1 MSIMKEI
8 NEYYLGL
15 DMGEGSLGWAVTT
28 PDYHVVKKAGKALWG
43 VRLFESAK
51 TAKER
56 RVFRTGRRR
65 IERRNRRID
74 FLQELFSE
82 AVCEK
87 DPGFYQRLNDSRL
100 WEEDKTE
107 RQINS
112 LFNDVDFTDKSYHK
126 KFPTIYHLRQKLM
139 EDSCEFDV
147 RLVYLAIHHI
157 LKHRGHF
164 LLENFEIRE
173 DGAVGFEEAMADLGN
188 VLGQFLDRSLPV
200 ENNDACKEILK
211 NRKLNKLEKL
221 EQLGKL
227 YDAGGDKSIKEIF
240 RLIVGGTAHLAVIF
254 CDETL
259 KNTERGKIS
268 FEDAQYEEYKN
279 DVQTILDDRFDV
291 VAACETLHNW
301 AILAEL
307 MGNYKYIS
315 DAKVAIFNEHRKDLT
330 VLKRLLKRDSN
341 VYTKMFRMAGK
352 NSYSAYVGLCK
363 IHGKKVPIEKACTQ
377 GDFAGEIKK
386 IIKNFPDSEDKKY
399 ILDKIERNEL
409 LPKAVS
415 KQNGVIPY
423 QLHLVEL
430 NKILSNAERYLP
442 FLKKED
448 EYGTVSDKIRK
459 LFTFRIPYYVGPLNG
474 HSPFAWAVRKDEN
487 GHIYPWNFERKIDI
501 EASAEEFIRR
511 MTNKCTYLVKKDVL
525 PKNSLLYTEF
535 MVLNELN
542 NVRIG
547 SAQEKLPPG
556 MKARVWERLFL
567 KDKKI
572 TAKKMCSYLIREE
585 HISKEEAAQISGI
598 ERDFKASLAP
608 WIDMRKILGDN
619 FTVSDS
625 EKIIKDITLFGAD
638 KKMLRRRLKARFGYL
653 EDCQVKELV
662 RLPYQGWG
670 RLSKEFLTQILPKAE
685 RDSTV
690 LVDQETGEVMN
701 IITALKK
708 TDHNLMELLSGKFGY
723 SAASSEVN
731 TTSVSVCDKAISY
744 KNIQDM
750 HISPAVKRPL
760 WQTLRVI
767 KEIIHIMGKAPS
779 RIFIEMARAEDEKK
793 WKTVSRK
800 DRLLDLY
807 KKCKDEIRNWSAD
820 IKKLG
825 EEIKELSDGQ
835 LRSDKLYLYY
845 TQMGRS
851 MYTGRPICLGSLMA
865 GADYDIDHIYP
876 RSATGDDSLD
886 NRVLVE
892 RTENAKK
899 GDHYPL
905 SIEIQ
910 GGRAVFWKVL
920 LDKGFIS
927 KEKYRRL
934 TRKTLLTDDEKA
946 GFIGRQLVETRQ
958 STKAIAEIL
967 KKAFPETKIIYT
979 KARNVSRFRQYA
991 EFVKVRDMNDY
1002 HHAKDAYLNIV
1013 VGNAFYTK
1021 FTSNPIHFLSEK
1033 NAVYS
1038 LNERTF
1044 YQFPIQRG
1052 STMAWEPGDSGTMAV
1067 VRKWMDKNNILYTRM
1082 PFEEKGGLFDQNI
1095 LKKGKGQ
1102 VSLRA
1107 CGALSDIQKYGGYN
1121 NATASYFMLV
1131 KAEKNG
1137 KTIYLL
1143 ETVPLHLSG
1152 RLESIED
1159 KINFCR
1165 ELWHRDRKDYKNP
1178 VICIPKIY
1186 KQSLFEVDGFRE
1198 HISAKTGNQFVMRNA
1213 EQLCLNAESAQIIK
1227 NVLKFNQRKQVQKEL
1242 KITVHDKITEEN
1254 LINIFE
1260 TFISKIQTS
1269 IYRNKF
1275 EASVGL
1281 MIKGKGTFIELS
1293 MEDKCKC
1300 IGEILHLFQCN
1311 PVLSDLQL
1319 IGGKKAS
1326 GRIYMGKRFDGN
1338 KKVFLVLQSVTGFFE
1353 KKILLAPYEKK

>member
-240 RLIVGGTAHLAVIF
+240 KLIVGGTAHLAVIF

-363 IHGKKVPIEKACTQ
+363 IHGKIVPVEKACTQ
-377 GDFAGEIKK
+377 EDFAGEIKK

-572 TAKKMCSYLIREE
+572 TAKKCVLI
-585 HISKEEAAQISGI
+585 
-598 ERDFKASLAP
+598 
-608 WIDMRKILGDN
+608 
-619 FTVSDS
+619 
-625 EKIIKDITLFGAD
+625 
-638 KKMLRRRLKARFGYL
+638 
-653 EDCQVKELV
+653 
-662 RLPYQGWG
+662 
-670 RLSKEFLTQILPKAE
+670 
-685 RDSTV
+685 
-690 LVDQETGEVMN
+690 
-701 IITALKK
+701 
-708 TDHNLMELLSGKFGY
+708 
-723 SAASSEVN
+723 
-731 TTSVSVCDKAISY
+731 
-744 KNIQDM
+744 
-750 HISPAVKRPL
+750 
-760 WQTLRVI
+760 
-767 KEIIHIMGKAPS
+767 
-779 RIFIEMARAEDEKK
+779 
-793 WKTVSRK
+793 
-800 DRLLDLY
+800 
-807 KKCKDEIRNWSAD
+807 
-820 IKKLG
+820 
-825 EEIKELSDGQ
+825 
-835 LRSDKLYLYY
+835 
-845 TQMGRS
+845 
-851 MYTGRPICLGSLMA
+851 
-865 GADYDIDHIYP
+865 
-876 RSATGDDSLD
+876 
-886 NRVLVE
+886 
-892 RTENAKK
+892 
-899 GDHYPL
+899 
-905 SIEIQ
+905 
-910 GGRAVFWKVL
+910 
-920 LDKGFIS
+920 
-927 KEKYRRL
+927 
-934 TRKTLLTDDEKA
+934 
-946 GFIGRQLVETRQ
+946 
-958 STKAIAEIL
+958 
-967 KKAFPETKIIYT
+967 
-979 KARNVSRFRQYA
+979 
-991 EFVKVRDMNDY
+991 
-1002 HHAKDAYLNIV
+1002 
-1013 VGNAFYTK
+1013 
-1021 FTSNPIHFLSEK
+1021 
-1033 NAVYS
+1033 
-1038 LNERTF
+1038 
-1044 YQFPIQRG
+1044 
-1052 STMAWEPGDSGTMAV
+1052 
-1067 VRKWMDKNNILYTRM
+1067 
-1082 PFEEKGGLFDQNI
+1082 
-1095 LKKGKGQ
+1095 
-1102 VSLRA
+1102 
-1107 CGALSDIQKYGGYN
+1107 
-1121 NATASYFMLV
+1121 
-1131 KAEKNG
+1131 
-1137 KTIYLL
+1137 
-1143 ETVPLHLSG
+1143 
-1152 RLESIED
+1152 
-1159 KINFCR
+1159 
-1165 ELWHRDRKDYKNP
+1165 
-1178 VICIPKIY
+1178 
-1186 KQSLFEVDGFRE
+1186 
-1198 HISAKTGNQFVMRNA
+1198 
-1213 EQLCLNAESAQIIK
+1213 
-1227 NVLKFNQRKQVQKEL
+1227 
-1242 KITVHDKITEEN
+1242 
-1254 LINIFE
+1254 
-1260 TFISKIQTS
+1260 
-1269 IYRNKF
+1269 
-1275 EASVGL
+1275 
-1281 MIKGKGTFIELS
+1281 
-1293 MEDKCKC
+1293 
-1300 IGEILHLFQCN
+1300 
-1311 PVLSDLQL
+1311 
-1319 IGGKKAS
+1319 
-1326 GRIYMGKRFDGN
+1326 
-1338 KKVFLVLQSVTGFFE
+1338 
-1353 KKILLAPYEKK
+1353 

>member
-487 GHIYPWNFERKIDI
+487 GHIYPWNFEREIDI

-572 TAKKMCSYLIREE
+572 TAKKCVLI
-585 HISKEEAAQISGI
+585 
-598 ERDFKASLAP
+598 
-608 WIDMRKILGDN
+608 
-619 FTVSDS
+619 
-625 EKIIKDITLFGAD
+625 
-638 KKMLRRRLKARFGYL
+638 
-653 EDCQVKELV
+653 
-662 RLPYQGWG
+662 
-670 RLSKEFLTQILPKAE
+670 
-685 RDSTV
+685 
-690 LVDQETGEVMN
+690 
-701 IITALKK
+701 
-708 TDHNLMELLSGKFGY
+708 
-723 SAASSEVN
+723 
-731 TTSVSVCDKAISY
+731 
-744 KNIQDM
+744 
-750 HISPAVKRPL
+750 
-760 WQTLRVI
+760 
-767 KEIIHIMGKAPS
+767 
-779 RIFIEMARAEDEKK
+779 
-793 WKTVSRK
+793 
-800 DRLLDLY
+800 
-807 KKCKDEIRNWSAD
+807 
-820 IKKLG
+820 
-825 EEIKELSDGQ
+825 
-835 LRSDKLYLYY
+835 
-845 TQMGRS
+845 
-851 MYTGRPICLGSLMA
+851 
-865 GADYDIDHIYP
+865 
-876 RSATGDDSLD
+876 
-886 NRVLVE
+886 
-892 RTENAKK
+892 
-899 GDHYPL
+899 
-905 SIEIQ
+905 
-910 GGRAVFWKVL
+910 
-920 LDKGFIS
+920 
-927 KEKYRRL
+927 
-934 TRKTLLTDDEKA
+934 
-946 GFIGRQLVETRQ
+946 
-958 STKAIAEIL
+958 
-967 KKAFPETKIIYT
+967 
-979 KARNVSRFRQYA
+979 
-991 EFVKVRDMNDY
+991 
-1002 HHAKDAYLNIV
+1002 
-1013 VGNAFYTK
+1013 
-1021 FTSNPIHFLSEK
+1021 
-1033 NAVYS
+1033 
-1038 LNERTF
+1038 
-1044 YQFPIQRG
+1044 
-1052 STMAWEPGDSGTMAV
+1052 
-1067 VRKWMDKNNILYTRM
+1067 
-1082 PFEEKGGLFDQNI
+1082 
-1095 LKKGKGQ
+1095 
-1102 VSLRA
+1102 
-1107 CGALSDIQKYGGYN
+1107 
-1121 NATASYFMLV
+1121 
-1131 KAEKNG
+1131 
-1137 KTIYLL
+1137 
-1143 ETVPLHLSG
+1143 
-1152 RLESIED
+1152 
-1159 KINFCR
+1159 
-1165 ELWHRDRKDYKNP
+1165 
-1178 VICIPKIY
+1178 
-1186 KQSLFEVDGFRE
+1186 
-1198 HISAKTGNQFVMRNA
+1198 
-1213 EQLCLNAESAQIIK
+1213 
-1227 NVLKFNQRKQVQKEL
+1227 
-1242 KITVHDKITEEN
+1242 
-1254 LINIFE
+1254 
-1260 TFISKIQTS
+1260 
-1269 IYRNKF
+1269 
-1275 EASVGL
+1275 
-1281 MIKGKGTFIELS
+1281 
-1293 MEDKCKC
+1293 
-1300 IGEILHLFQCN
+1300 
-1311 PVLSDLQL
+1311 
-1319 IGGKKAS
+1319 
-1326 GRIYMGKRFDGN
+1326 
-1338 KKVFLVLQSVTGFFE
+1338 
-1353 KKILLAPYEKK
+1353 

>member
-240 RLIVGGTAHLAVIF
+240 KLIVGGTAHLAVIF

-291 VAACETLHNW
+291 VPACETLHNW

-377 GDFAGEIKK
+377 EDFAGEIKK

-572 TAKKMCSYLIREE
+572 TAKKCVLI
-585 HISKEEAAQISGI
+585 
-598 ERDFKASLAP
+598 
-608 WIDMRKILGDN
+608 
-619 FTVSDS
+619 
-625 EKIIKDITLFGAD
+625 
-638 KKMLRRRLKARFGYL
+638 
-653 EDCQVKELV
+653 
-662 RLPYQGWG
+662 
-670 RLSKEFLTQILPKAE
+670 
-685 RDSTV
+685 
-690 LVDQETGEVMN
+690 
-701 IITALKK
+701 
-708 TDHNLMELLSGKFGY
+708 
-723 SAASSEVN
+723 
-731 TTSVSVCDKAISY
+731 
-744 KNIQDM
+744 
-750 HISPAVKRPL
+750 
-760 WQTLRVI
+760 
-767 KEIIHIMGKAPS
+767 
-779 RIFIEMARAEDEKK
+779 
-793 WKTVSRK
+793 
-800 DRLLDLY
+800 
-807 KKCKDEIRNWSAD
+807 
-820 IKKLG
+820 
-825 EEIKELSDGQ
+825 
-835 LRSDKLYLYY
+835 
-845 TQMGRS
+845 
-851 MYTGRPICLGSLMA
+851 
-865 GADYDIDHIYP
+865 
-876 RSATGDDSLD
+876 
-886 NRVLVE
+886 
-892 RTENAKK
+892 
-899 GDHYPL
+899 
-905 SIEIQ
+905 
-910 GGRAVFWKVL
+910 
-920 LDKGFIS
+920 
-927 KEKYRRL
+927 
-934 TRKTLLTDDEKA
+934 
-946 GFIGRQLVETRQ
+946 
-958 STKAIAEIL
+958 
-967 KKAFPETKIIYT
+967 
-979 KARNVSRFRQYA
+979 
-991 EFVKVRDMNDY
+991 
-1002 HHAKDAYLNIV
+1002 
-1013 VGNAFYTK
+1013 
-1021 FTSNPIHFLSEK
+1021 
-1033 NAVYS
+1033 
-1038 LNERTF
+1038 
-1044 YQFPIQRG
+1044 
-1052 STMAWEPGDSGTMAV
+1052 
-1067 VRKWMDKNNILYTRM
+1067 
-1082 PFEEKGGLFDQNI
+1082 
-1095 LKKGKGQ
+1095 
-1102 VSLRA
+1102 
-1107 CGALSDIQKYGGYN
+1107 
-1121 NATASYFMLV
+1121 
-1131 KAEKNG
+1131 
-1137 KTIYLL
+1137 
-1143 ETVPLHLSG
+1143 
-1152 RLESIED
+1152 
-1159 KINFCR
+1159 
-1165 ELWHRDRKDYKNP
+1165 
-1178 VICIPKIY
+1178 
-1186 KQSLFEVDGFRE
+1186 
-1198 HISAKTGNQFVMRNA
+1198 
-1213 EQLCLNAESAQIIK
+1213 
-1227 NVLKFNQRKQVQKEL
+1227 
-1242 KITVHDKITEEN
+1242 
-1254 LINIFE
+1254 
-1260 TFISKIQTS
+1260 
-1269 IYRNKF
+1269 
-1275 EASVGL
+1275 
-1281 MIKGKGTFIELS
+1281 
-1293 MEDKCKC
+1293 
-1300 IGEILHLFQCN
+1300 
-1311 PVLSDLQL
+1311 
-1319 IGGKKAS
+1319 
-1326 GRIYMGKRFDGN
+1326 
-1338 KKVFLVLQSVTGFFE
+1338 
-1353 KKILLAPYEKK
+1353 

>member
-43 VRLFESAK
+43 VRLFELAK

-65 IERRNRRID
+65 IERRNQRID

-139 EDSCEFDV
+139 DDSCEFDV

-459 LFTFRIPYYVGPLNG
+459 LFTFRIPYYVGPLNE

-572 TAKKMCSYLIREE
+572 TAKKCVLI
-585 HISKEEAAQISGI
+585 
-598 ERDFKASLAP
+598 
-608 WIDMRKILGDN
+608 
-619 FTVSDS
+619 
-625 EKIIKDITLFGAD
+625 
-638 KKMLRRRLKARFGYL
+638 
-653 EDCQVKELV
+653 
-662 RLPYQGWG
+662 
-670 RLSKEFLTQILPKAE
+670 
-685 RDSTV
+685 
-690 LVDQETGEVMN
+690 
-701 IITALKK
+701 
-708 TDHNLMELLSGKFGY
+708 
-723 SAASSEVN
+723 
-731 TTSVSVCDKAISY
+731 
-744 KNIQDM
+744 
-750 HISPAVKRPL
+750 
-760 WQTLRVI
+760 
-767 KEIIHIMGKAPS
+767 
-779 RIFIEMARAEDEKK
+779 
-793 WKTVSRK
+793 
-800 DRLLDLY
+800 
-807 KKCKDEIRNWSAD
+807 
-820 IKKLG
+820 
-825 EEIKELSDGQ
+825 
-835 LRSDKLYLYY
+835 
-845 TQMGRS
+845 
-851 MYTGRPICLGSLMA
+851 
-865 GADYDIDHIYP
+865 
-876 RSATGDDSLD
+876 
-886 NRVLVE
+886 
-892 RTENAKK
+892 
-899 GDHYPL
+899 
-905 SIEIQ
+905 
-910 GGRAVFWKVL
+910 
-920 LDKGFIS
+920 
-927 KEKYRRL
+927 
-934 TRKTLLTDDEKA
+934 
-946 GFIGRQLVETRQ
+946 
-958 STKAIAEIL
+958 
-967 KKAFPETKIIYT
+967 
-979 KARNVSRFRQYA
+979 
-991 EFVKVRDMNDY
+991 
-1002 HHAKDAYLNIV
+1002 
-1013 VGNAFYTK
+1013 
-1021 FTSNPIHFLSEK
+1021 
-1033 NAVYS
+1033 
-1038 LNERTF
+1038 
-1044 YQFPIQRG
+1044 
-1052 STMAWEPGDSGTMAV
+1052 
-1067 VRKWMDKNNILYTRM
+1067 
-1082 PFEEKGGLFDQNI
+1082 
-1095 LKKGKGQ
+1095 
-1102 VSLRA
+1102 
-1107 CGALSDIQKYGGYN
+1107 
-1121 NATASYFMLV
+1121 
-1131 KAEKNG
+1131 
-1137 KTIYLL
+1137 
-1143 ETVPLHLSG
+1143 
-1152 RLESIED
+1152 
-1159 KINFCR
+1159 
-1165 ELWHRDRKDYKNP
+1165 
-1178 VICIPKIY
+1178 
-1186 KQSLFEVDGFRE
+1186 
-1198 HISAKTGNQFVMRNA
+1198 
-1213 EQLCLNAESAQIIK
+1213 
-1227 NVLKFNQRKQVQKEL
+1227 
-1242 KITVHDKITEEN
+1242 
-1254 LINIFE
+1254 
-1260 TFISKIQTS
+1260 
-1269 IYRNKF
+1269 
-1275 EASVGL
+1275 
-1281 MIKGKGTFIELS
+1281 
-1293 MEDKCKC
+1293 
-1300 IGEILHLFQCN
+1300 
-1311 PVLSDLQL
+1311 
-1319 IGGKKAS
+1319 
-1326 GRIYMGKRFDGN
+1326 
-1338 KKVFLVLQSVTGFFE
+1338 
-1353 KKILLAPYEKK
+1353 

>member
-43 VRLFESAK
+43 VRLFESDK

-227 YDAGGDKSIKEIF
+227 YDAGVDKSIKEIF

-341 VYTKMFRMAGK
+341 MYTKMFRMAGK

-547 SAQEKLPPG
+547 SAQEKLSPG

-572 TAKKMCSYLIREE
+572 TAKKCVLI
-585 HISKEEAAQISGI
+585 
-598 ERDFKASLAP
+598 
-608 WIDMRKILGDN
+608 
-619 FTVSDS
+619 
-625 EKIIKDITLFGAD
+625 
-638 KKMLRRRLKARFGYL
+638 
-653 EDCQVKELV
+653 
-662 RLPYQGWG
+662 
-670 RLSKEFLTQILPKAE
+670 
-685 RDSTV
+685 
-690 LVDQETGEVMN
+690 
-701 IITALKK
+701 
-708 TDHNLMELLSGKFGY
+708 
-723 SAASSEVN
+723 
-731 TTSVSVCDKAISY
+731 
-744 KNIQDM
+744 
-750 HISPAVKRPL
+750 
-760 WQTLRVI
+760 
-767 KEIIHIMGKAPS
+767 
-779 RIFIEMARAEDEKK
+779 
-793 WKTVSRK
+793 
-800 DRLLDLY
+800 
-807 KKCKDEIRNWSAD
+807 
-820 IKKLG
+820 
-825 EEIKELSDGQ
+825 
-835 LRSDKLYLYY
+835 
-845 TQMGRS
+845 
-851 MYTGRPICLGSLMA
+851 
-865 GADYDIDHIYP
+865 
-876 RSATGDDSLD
+876 
-886 NRVLVE
+886 
-892 RTENAKK
+892 
-899 GDHYPL
+899 
-905 SIEIQ
+905 
-910 GGRAVFWKVL
+910 
-920 LDKGFIS
+920 
-927 KEKYRRL
+927 
-934 TRKTLLTDDEKA
+934 
-946 GFIGRQLVETRQ
+946 
-958 STKAIAEIL
+958 
-967 KKAFPETKIIYT
+967 
-979 KARNVSRFRQYA
+979 
-991 EFVKVRDMNDY
+991 
-1002 HHAKDAYLNIV
+1002 
-1013 VGNAFYTK
+1013 
-1021 FTSNPIHFLSEK
+1021 
-1033 NAVYS
+1033 
-1038 LNERTF
+1038 
-1044 YQFPIQRG
+1044 
-1052 STMAWEPGDSGTMAV
+1052 
-1067 VRKWMDKNNILYTRM
+1067 
-1082 PFEEKGGLFDQNI
+1082 
-1095 LKKGKGQ
+1095 
-1102 VSLRA
+1102 
-1107 CGALSDIQKYGGYN
+1107 
-1121 NATASYFMLV
+1121 
-1131 KAEKNG
+1131 
-1137 KTIYLL
+1137 
-1143 ETVPLHLSG
+1143 
-1152 RLESIED
+1152 
-1159 KINFCR
+1159 
-1165 ELWHRDRKDYKNP
+1165 
-1178 VICIPKIY
+1178 
-1186 KQSLFEVDGFRE
+1186 
-1198 HISAKTGNQFVMRNA
+1198 
-1213 EQLCLNAESAQIIK
+1213 
-1227 NVLKFNQRKQVQKEL
+1227 
-1242 KITVHDKITEEN
+1242 
-1254 LINIFE
+1254 
-1260 TFISKIQTS
+1260 
-1269 IYRNKF
+1269 
-1275 EASVGL
+1275 
-1281 MIKGKGTFIELS
+1281 
-1293 MEDKCKC
+1293 
-1300 IGEILHLFQCN
+1300 
-1311 PVLSDLQL
+1311 
-1319 IGGKKAS
+1319 
-1326 GRIYMGKRFDGN
+1326 
-1338 KKVFLVLQSVTGFFE
+1338 
-1353 KKILLAPYEKK
+1353 

>member
-43 VRLFESAK
+43 VRLFELAK

-65 IERRNRRID
+65 IERRNQRID

-139 EDSCEFDV
+139 DDSCEFDV

-474 HSPFAWAVRKDEN
+474 HSPFAWAVRKDGN

-511 MTNKCTYLVKKDVL
+511 MTNKCTYFVKKDVL

-572 TAKKMCSYLIREE
+572 TAKKCVLI
-585 HISKEEAAQISGI
+585 
-598 ERDFKASLAP
+598 
-608 WIDMRKILGDN
+608 
-619 FTVSDS
+619 
-625 EKIIKDITLFGAD
+625 
-638 KKMLRRRLKARFGYL
+638 
-653 EDCQVKELV
+653 
-662 RLPYQGWG
+662 
-670 RLSKEFLTQILPKAE
+670 
-685 RDSTV
+685 
-690 LVDQETGEVMN
+690 
-701 IITALKK
+701 
-708 TDHNLMELLSGKFGY
+708 
-723 SAASSEVN
+723 
-731 TTSVSVCDKAISY
+731 
-744 KNIQDM
+744 
-750 HISPAVKRPL
+750 
-760 WQTLRVI
+760 
-767 KEIIHIMGKAPS
+767 
-779 RIFIEMARAEDEKK
+779 
-793 WKTVSRK
+793 
-800 DRLLDLY
+800 
-807 KKCKDEIRNWSAD
+807 
-820 IKKLG
+820 
-825 EEIKELSDGQ
+825 
-835 LRSDKLYLYY
+835 
-845 TQMGRS
+845 
-851 MYTGRPICLGSLMA
+851 
-865 GADYDIDHIYP
+865 
-876 RSATGDDSLD
+876 
-886 NRVLVE
+886 
-892 RTENAKK
+892 
-899 GDHYPL
+899 
-905 SIEIQ
+905 
-910 GGRAVFWKVL
+910 
-920 LDKGFIS
+920 
-927 KEKYRRL
+927 
-934 TRKTLLTDDEKA
+934 
-946 GFIGRQLVETRQ
+946 
-958 STKAIAEIL
+958 
-967 KKAFPETKIIYT
+967 
-979 KARNVSRFRQYA
+979 
-991 EFVKVRDMNDY
+991 
-1002 HHAKDAYLNIV
+1002 
-1013 VGNAFYTK
+1013 
-1021 FTSNPIHFLSEK
+1021 
-1033 NAVYS
+1033 
-1038 LNERTF
+1038 
-1044 YQFPIQRG
+1044 
-1052 STMAWEPGDSGTMAV
+1052 
-1067 VRKWMDKNNILYTRM
+1067 
-1082 PFEEKGGLFDQNI
+1082 
-1095 LKKGKGQ
+1095 
-1102 VSLRA
+1102 
-1107 CGALSDIQKYGGYN
+1107 
-1121 NATASYFMLV
+1121 
-1131 KAEKNG
+1131 
-1137 KTIYLL
+1137 
-1143 ETVPLHLSG
+1143 
-1152 RLESIED
+1152 
-1159 KINFCR
+1159 
-1165 ELWHRDRKDYKNP
+1165 
-1178 VICIPKIY
+1178 
-1186 KQSLFEVDGFRE
+1186 
-1198 HISAKTGNQFVMRNA
+1198 
-1213 EQLCLNAESAQIIK
+1213 
-1227 NVLKFNQRKQVQKEL
+1227 
-1242 KITVHDKITEEN
+1242 
-1254 LINIFE
+1254 
-1260 TFISKIQTS
+1260 
-1269 IYRNKF
+1269 
-1275 EASVGL
+1275 
-1281 MIKGKGTFIELS
+1281 
-1293 MEDKCKC
+1293 
-1300 IGEILHLFQCN
+1300 
-1311 PVLSDLQL
+1311 
-1319 IGGKKAS
+1319 
-1326 GRIYMGKRFDGN
+1326 
-1338 KKVFLVLQSVTGFFE
+1338 
-1353 KKILLAPYEKK
+1353 

>member
-1 MSIMKEI
+1 MKEI

-638 KKMLRRRLKARFGYL
+638 KKMLRRRLKARFG
-653 EDCQVKELV
+653 
-662 RLPYQGWG
+662 
-670 RLSKEFLTQILPKAE
+670 
-685 RDSTV
+685 
-690 LVDQETGEVMN
+690 
-701 IITALKK
+701 
-708 TDHNLMELLSGKFGY
+708 
-723 SAASSEVN
+723 
-731 TTSVSVCDKAISY
+731 
-744 KNIQDM
+744 
-750 HISPAVKRPL
+750 
-760 WQTLRVI
+760 
-767 KEIIHIMGKAPS
+767 
-779 RIFIEMARAEDEKK
+779 
-793 WKTVSRK
+793 
-800 DRLLDLY
+800 
-807 KKCKDEIRNWSAD
+807 
-820 IKKLG
+820 
-825 EEIKELSDGQ
+825 
-835 LRSDKLYLYY
+835 
-845 TQMGRS
+845 
-851 MYTGRPICLGSLMA
+851 
-865 GADYDIDHIYP
+865 
-876 RSATGDDSLD
+876 
-886 NRVLVE
+886 
-892 RTENAKK
+892 
-899 GDHYPL
+899 
-905 SIEIQ
+905 
-910 GGRAVFWKVL
+910 
-920 LDKGFIS
+920 
-927 KEKYRRL
+927 
-934 TRKTLLTDDEKA
+934 
-946 GFIGRQLVETRQ
+946 
-958 STKAIAEIL
+958 
-967 KKAFPETKIIYT
+967 
-979 KARNVSRFRQYA
+979 
-991 EFVKVRDMNDY
+991 
-1002 HHAKDAYLNIV
+1002 
-1013 VGNAFYTK
+1013 
-1021 FTSNPIHFLSEK
+1021 
-1033 NAVYS
+1033 
-1038 LNERTF
+1038 
-1044 YQFPIQRG
+1044 
-1052 STMAWEPGDSGTMAV
+1052 
-1067 VRKWMDKNNILYTRM
+1067 
-1082 PFEEKGGLFDQNI
+1082 
-1095 LKKGKGQ
+1095 
-1102 VSLRA
+1102 
-1107 CGALSDIQKYGGYN
+1107 
-1121 NATASYFMLV
+1121 
-1131 KAEKNG
+1131 
-1137 KTIYLL
+1137 
-1143 ETVPLHLSG
+1143 
-1152 RLESIED
+1152 
-1159 KINFCR
+1159 
-1165 ELWHRDRKDYKNP
+1165 
-1178 VICIPKIY
+1178 
-1186 KQSLFEVDGFRE
+1186 
-1198 HISAKTGNQFVMRNA
+1198 
-1213 EQLCLNAESAQIIK
+1213 
-1227 NVLKFNQRKQVQKEL
+1227 
-1242 KITVHDKITEEN
+1242 
-1254 LINIFE
+1254 
-1260 TFISKIQTS
+1260 
-1269 IYRNKF
+1269 
-1275 EASVGL
+1275 
-1281 MIKGKGTFIELS
+1281 
-1293 MEDKCKC
+1293 
-1300 IGEILHLFQCN
+1300 
-1311 PVLSDLQL
+1311 
-1319 IGGKKAS
+1319 
-1326 GRIYMGKRFDGN
+1326 
-1338 KKVFLVLQSVTGFFE
+1338 
-1353 KKILLAPYEKK
+1353 

>member
-1 MSIMKEI
+1 MKEI

-43 VRLFESAK
+43 VRLFELAK

-65 IERRNRRID
+65 IERRNQRID

-139 EDSCEFDV
+139 DDSCEFDV

-279 DVQTILDDRFDV
+279 DVQTVLDDRFDV

-363 IHGKKVPIEKACTQ
+363 IHGKKVPIEKVCTQ

-415 KQNGVIPY
+415 KQNSVIPY

-430 NKILSNAERYLP
+430 NKILLNAERYLP

-723 SAASSEVN
+723 SAALSEVN

-750 HISPAVKRPL
+750 RISPAVKRPL

-793 WKTVSRK
+793 WKTVPRK

-851 MYTGRPICLGSLMA
+851 MYTGKPICLGSLMA

-892 RTENAKK
+892 KTENAKK

-905 SIEIQ
+905 SVEIQ
-910 GGRAVFWKVL
+910 RERADFWKIL
-920 LDKGFIS
+920 LDKGLIS
-927 KEKYRRL
+927 AEKYHRL

-958 STKAIAEIL
+958 STKAVAEIL

-1021 FTSNPIHFLSEK
+1021 FTSNPVHFLSEK

-1038 LNERTF
+1038 LNEKAF
-1044 YQFPIQRG
+1044 YQFLIQRG
-1052 STMAWEPGDSGTMAV
+1052 STTAWEPGDSGTIAV

-1095 LKKGKGQ
+1095 RKKGKGQ
-1102 VSLRA
+1102 VSIKA
-1107 CGALSDIQKYGGYN
+1107 QGALSDIQKYGGYN
-1121 NATASYFMLV
+1121 KATASYFMLV
-1131 KAEKNG
+1131 KAEENG
-1137 KTIYLL
+1137 KRIYLL
-1143 ETVPLHLSG
+1143 ETVPLNLSG
-1152 RLESIED
+1152 KLESIED
-1159 KINFCR
+1159 KTDFCR
-1165 ELWHRDRKDYKNP
+1165 ELWHKEGKSYKNP

-1213 EQLCLNAESAQIIK
+1213 EQLCLNVESAQIIK
-1227 NVLKFNQRKQVQKEL
+1227 NILKFNQRKQVQKDL
-1242 KITVHDKITEEN
+1242 KVTVHDKITEEN

-1269 IYRNKF
+1269 VYRNKF
-1275 EASVGL
+1275 EASVNL
-1281 MIKGKGTFIELS
+1281 MIKEKDTFIELP

-1311 PVLSDLQL
+1311 TVLSDLQL

-1326 GRIYMGKRFDGN
+1326 GKIYMGKRFDAN

>member
-1 MSIMKEI
+1 MKEI

-43 VRLFESAK
+43 VRLFELAK

-65 IERRNRRID
+65 IERRNQRID

-139 EDSCEFDV
+139 DDSCEFDV

-572 TAKKMCSYLIREE
+572 TAKKCVLI
-585 HISKEEAAQISGI
+585 
-598 ERDFKASLAP
+598 
-608 WIDMRKILGDN
+608 
-619 FTVSDS
+619 
-625 EKIIKDITLFGAD
+625 
-638 KKMLRRRLKARFGYL
+638 
-653 EDCQVKELV
+653 
-662 RLPYQGWG
+662 
-670 RLSKEFLTQILPKAE
+670 
-685 RDSTV
+685 
-690 LVDQETGEVMN
+690 
-701 IITALKK
+701 
-708 TDHNLMELLSGKFGY
+708 
-723 SAASSEVN
+723 
-731 TTSVSVCDKAISY
+731 
-744 KNIQDM
+744 
-750 HISPAVKRPL
+750 
-760 WQTLRVI
+760 
-767 KEIIHIMGKAPS
+767 
-779 RIFIEMARAEDEKK
+779 
-793 WKTVSRK
+793 
-800 DRLLDLY
+800 
-807 KKCKDEIRNWSAD
+807 
-820 IKKLG
+820 
-825 EEIKELSDGQ
+825 
-835 LRSDKLYLYY
+835 
-845 TQMGRS
+845 
-851 MYTGRPICLGSLMA
+851 
-865 GADYDIDHIYP
+865 
-876 RSATGDDSLD
+876 
-886 NRVLVE
+886 
-892 RTENAKK
+892 
-899 GDHYPL
+899 
-905 SIEIQ
+905 
-910 GGRAVFWKVL
+910 
-920 LDKGFIS
+920 
-927 KEKYRRL
+927 
-934 TRKTLLTDDEKA
+934 
-946 GFIGRQLVETRQ
+946 
-958 STKAIAEIL
+958 
-967 KKAFPETKIIYT
+967 
-979 KARNVSRFRQYA
+979 
-991 EFVKVRDMNDY
+991 
-1002 HHAKDAYLNIV
+1002 
-1013 VGNAFYTK
+1013 
-1021 FTSNPIHFLSEK
+1021 
-1033 NAVYS
+1033 
-1038 LNERTF
+1038 
-1044 YQFPIQRG
+1044 
-1052 STMAWEPGDSGTMAV
+1052 
-1067 VRKWMDKNNILYTRM
+1067 
-1082 PFEEKGGLFDQNI
+1082 
-1095 LKKGKGQ
+1095 
-1102 VSLRA
+1102 
-1107 CGALSDIQKYGGYN
+1107 
-1121 NATASYFMLV
+1121 
-1131 KAEKNG
+1131 
-1137 KTIYLL
+1137 
-1143 ETVPLHLSG
+1143 
-1152 RLESIED
+1152 
-1159 KINFCR
+1159 
-1165 ELWHRDRKDYKNP
+1165 
-1178 VICIPKIY
+1178 
-1186 KQSLFEVDGFRE
+1186 
-1198 HISAKTGNQFVMRNA
+1198 
-1213 EQLCLNAESAQIIK
+1213 
-1227 NVLKFNQRKQVQKEL
+1227 
-1242 KITVHDKITEEN
+1242 
-1254 LINIFE
+1254 
-1260 TFISKIQTS
+1260 
-1269 IYRNKF
+1269 
-1275 EASVGL
+1275 
-1281 MIKGKGTFIELS
+1281 
-1293 MEDKCKC
+1293 
-1300 IGEILHLFQCN
+1300 
-1311 PVLSDLQL
+1311 
-1319 IGGKKAS
+1319 
-1326 GRIYMGKRFDGN
+1326 
-1338 KKVFLVLQSVTGFFE
+1338 
-1353 KKILLAPYEKK
+1353 

>member
-65 IERRNRRID
+65 IERRNQRID

-139 EDSCEFDV
+139 DDSCEFDV

-307 MGNYKYIS
+307 MGNYKYMS

-501 EASAEEFIRR
+501 EASAEEFICR

-572 TAKKMCSYLIREE
+572 TAKKCVLI
-585 HISKEEAAQISGI
+585 
-598 ERDFKASLAP
+598 
-608 WIDMRKILGDN
+608 
-619 FTVSDS
+619 
-625 EKIIKDITLFGAD
+625 
-638 KKMLRRRLKARFGYL
+638 
-653 EDCQVKELV
+653 
-662 RLPYQGWG
+662 
-670 RLSKEFLTQILPKAE
+670 
-685 RDSTV
+685 
-690 LVDQETGEVMN
+690 
-701 IITALKK
+701 
-708 TDHNLMELLSGKFGY
+708 
-723 SAASSEVN
+723 
-731 TTSVSVCDKAISY
+731 
-744 KNIQDM
+744 
-750 HISPAVKRPL
+750 
-760 WQTLRVI
+760 
-767 KEIIHIMGKAPS
+767 
-779 RIFIEMARAEDEKK
+779 
-793 WKTVSRK
+793 
-800 DRLLDLY
+800 
-807 KKCKDEIRNWSAD
+807 
-820 IKKLG
+820 
-825 EEIKELSDGQ
+825 
-835 LRSDKLYLYY
+835 
-845 TQMGRS
+845 
-851 MYTGRPICLGSLMA
+851 
-865 GADYDIDHIYP
+865 
-876 RSATGDDSLD
+876 
-886 NRVLVE
+886 
-892 RTENAKK
+892 
-899 GDHYPL
+899 
-905 SIEIQ
+905 
-910 GGRAVFWKVL
+910 
-920 LDKGFIS
+920 
-927 KEKYRRL
+927 
-934 TRKTLLTDDEKA
+934 
-946 GFIGRQLVETRQ
+946 
-958 STKAIAEIL
+958 
-967 KKAFPETKIIYT
+967 
-979 KARNVSRFRQYA
+979 
-991 EFVKVRDMNDY
+991 
-1002 HHAKDAYLNIV
+1002 
-1013 VGNAFYTK
+1013 
-1021 FTSNPIHFLSEK
+1021 
-1033 NAVYS
+1033 
-1038 LNERTF
+1038 
-1044 YQFPIQRG
+1044 
-1052 STMAWEPGDSGTMAV
+1052 
-1067 VRKWMDKNNILYTRM
+1067 
-1082 PFEEKGGLFDQNI
+1082 
-1095 LKKGKGQ
+1095 
-1102 VSLRA
+1102 
-1107 CGALSDIQKYGGYN
+1107 
-1121 NATASYFMLV
+1121 
-1131 KAEKNG
+1131 
-1137 KTIYLL
+1137 
-1143 ETVPLHLSG
+1143 
-1152 RLESIED
+1152 
-1159 KINFCR
+1159 
-1165 ELWHRDRKDYKNP
+1165 
-1178 VICIPKIY
+1178 
-1186 KQSLFEVDGFRE
+1186 
-1198 HISAKTGNQFVMRNA
+1198 
-1213 EQLCLNAESAQIIK
+1213 
-1227 NVLKFNQRKQVQKEL
+1227 
-1242 KITVHDKITEEN
+1242 
-1254 LINIFE
+1254 
-1260 TFISKIQTS
+1260 
-1269 IYRNKF
+1269 
-1275 EASVGL
+1275 
-1281 MIKGKGTFIELS
+1281 
-1293 MEDKCKC
+1293 
-1300 IGEILHLFQCN
+1300 
-1311 PVLSDLQL
+1311 
-1319 IGGKKAS
+1319 
-1326 GRIYMGKRFDGN
+1326 
-1338 KKVFLVLQSVTGFFE
+1338 
-1353 KKILLAPYEKK
+1353 

>member
-1 MSIMKEI
+1 MKEI

-43 VRLFESAK
+43 VRLFELAK

-65 IERRNRRID
+65 IERRNQRID

-139 EDSCEFDV
+139 DDSCEFDV

-200 ENNDACKEILK
+200 GNNDACKEILK

-501 EASAEEFIRR
+501 EASAEKFISR

-556 MKARVWERLFL
+556 MKDRVWENLFL

-572 TAKKMCSYLIREE
+572 TAKKLCSYLIREE
-585 HISKEEAAQISGI
+585 HIPKEEAAQISGI

-608 WIDMRKILGDN
+608 WIDMRKILGNN
-619 FTVSDS
+619 FIISDS

-638 KKMLRRRLKARFGYL
+638 KKCCVAGLKRG
-653 EDCQVKELV
+653 
-662 RLPYQGWG
+662 
-670 RLSKEFLTQILPKAE
+670 
-685 RDSTV
+685 
-690 LVDQETGEVMN
+690 
-701 IITALKK
+701 
-708 TDHNLMELLSGKFGY
+708 
-723 SAASSEVN
+723 
-731 TTSVSVCDKAISY
+731 
-744 KNIQDM
+744 
-750 HISPAVKRPL
+750 
-760 WQTLRVI
+760 
-767 KEIIHIMGKAPS
+767 
-779 RIFIEMARAEDEKK
+779 
-793 WKTVSRK
+793 
-800 DRLLDLY
+800 LD
-807 KKCKDEIRNWSAD
+807 I
-820 IKKLG
+820 
-825 EEIKELSDGQ
+825 
-835 LRSDKLYLYY
+835 
-845 TQMGRS
+845 
-851 MYTGRPICLGSLMA
+851 
-865 GADYDIDHIYP
+865 
-876 RSATGDDSLD
+876 
-886 NRVLVE
+886 
-892 RTENAKK
+892 
-899 GDHYPL
+899 
-905 SIEIQ
+905 
-910 GGRAVFWKVL
+910 
-920 LDKGFIS
+920 
-927 KEKYRRL
+927 
-934 TRKTLLTDDEKA
+934 
-946 GFIGRQLVETRQ
+946 
-958 STKAIAEIL
+958 
-967 KKAFPETKIIYT
+967 
-979 KARNVSRFRQYA
+979 
-991 EFVKVRDMNDY
+991 
-1002 HHAKDAYLNIV
+1002 
-1013 VGNAFYTK
+1013 
-1021 FTSNPIHFLSEK
+1021 
-1033 NAVYS
+1033 
-1038 LNERTF
+1038 
-1044 YQFPIQRG
+1044 
-1052 STMAWEPGDSGTMAV
+1052 
-1067 VRKWMDKNNILYTRM
+1067 
-1082 PFEEKGGLFDQNI
+1082 
-1095 LKKGKGQ
+1095 
-1102 VSLRA
+1102 
-1107 CGALSDIQKYGGYN
+1107 
-1121 NATASYFMLV
+1121 
-1131 KAEKNG
+1131 
-1137 KTIYLL
+1137 
-1143 ETVPLHLSG
+1143 
-1152 RLESIED
+1152 
-1159 KINFCR
+1159 
-1165 ELWHRDRKDYKNP
+1165 
-1178 VICIPKIY
+1178 
-1186 KQSLFEVDGFRE
+1186 
-1198 HISAKTGNQFVMRNA
+1198 
-1213 EQLCLNAESAQIIK
+1213 
-1227 NVLKFNQRKQVQKEL
+1227 
-1242 KITVHDKITEEN
+1242 
-1254 LINIFE
+1254 
-1260 TFISKIQTS
+1260 
-1269 IYRNKF
+1269 
-1275 EASVGL
+1275 
-1281 MIKGKGTFIELS
+1281 
-1293 MEDKCKC
+1293 
-1300 IGEILHLFQCN
+1300 
-1311 PVLSDLQL
+1311 
-1319 IGGKKAS
+1319 
-1326 GRIYMGKRFDGN
+1326 
-1338 KKVFLVLQSVTGFFE
+1338 
-1353 KKILLAPYEKK
+1353 

>member
-1 MSIMKEI
+1 MKEI

-43 VRLFESAK
+43 VRLFELAK

-65 IERRNRRID
+65 IERRNQRID

-139 EDSCEFDV
+139 DDSCEFDV

-459 LFTFRIPYYVGPLNG
+459 LFTFRIPYYVGPLNE

-572 TAKKMCSYLIREE
+572 TAKKCVLI
-585 HISKEEAAQISGI
+585 
-598 ERDFKASLAP
+598 
-608 WIDMRKILGDN
+608 
-619 FTVSDS
+619 
-625 EKIIKDITLFGAD
+625 
-638 KKMLRRRLKARFGYL
+638 
-653 EDCQVKELV
+653 
-662 RLPYQGWG
+662 
-670 RLSKEFLTQILPKAE
+670 
-685 RDSTV
+685 
-690 LVDQETGEVMN
+690 
-701 IITALKK
+701 
-708 TDHNLMELLSGKFGY
+708 
-723 SAASSEVN
+723 
-731 TTSVSVCDKAISY
+731 
-744 KNIQDM
+744 
-750 HISPAVKRPL
+750 
-760 WQTLRVI
+760 
-767 KEIIHIMGKAPS
+767 
-779 RIFIEMARAEDEKK
+779 
-793 WKTVSRK
+793 
-800 DRLLDLY
+800 
-807 KKCKDEIRNWSAD
+807 
-820 IKKLG
+820 
-825 EEIKELSDGQ
+825 
-835 LRSDKLYLYY
+835 
-845 TQMGRS
+845 
-851 MYTGRPICLGSLMA
+851 
-865 GADYDIDHIYP
+865 
-876 RSATGDDSLD
+876 
-886 NRVLVE
+886 
-892 RTENAKK
+892 
-899 GDHYPL
+899 
-905 SIEIQ
+905 
-910 GGRAVFWKVL
+910 
-920 LDKGFIS
+920 
-927 KEKYRRL
+927 
-934 TRKTLLTDDEKA
+934 
-946 GFIGRQLVETRQ
+946 
-958 STKAIAEIL
+958 
-967 KKAFPETKIIYT
+967 
-979 KARNVSRFRQYA
+979 
-991 EFVKVRDMNDY
+991 
-1002 HHAKDAYLNIV
+1002 
-1013 VGNAFYTK
+1013 
-1021 FTSNPIHFLSEK
+1021 
-1033 NAVYS
+1033 
-1038 LNERTF
+1038 
-1044 YQFPIQRG
+1044 
-1052 STMAWEPGDSGTMAV
+1052 
-1067 VRKWMDKNNILYTRM
+1067 
-1082 PFEEKGGLFDQNI
+1082 
-1095 LKKGKGQ
+1095 
-1102 VSLRA
+1102 
-1107 CGALSDIQKYGGYN
+1107 
-1121 NATASYFMLV
+1121 
-1131 KAEKNG
+1131 
-1137 KTIYLL
+1137 
-1143 ETVPLHLSG
+1143 
-1152 RLESIED
+1152 
-1159 KINFCR
+1159 
-1165 ELWHRDRKDYKNP
+1165 
-1178 VICIPKIY
+1178 
-1186 KQSLFEVDGFRE
+1186 
-1198 HISAKTGNQFVMRNA
+1198 
-1213 EQLCLNAESAQIIK
+1213 
-1227 NVLKFNQRKQVQKEL
+1227 
-1242 KITVHDKITEEN
+1242 
-1254 LINIFE
+1254 
-1260 TFISKIQTS
+1260 
-1269 IYRNKF
+1269 
-1275 EASVGL
+1275 
-1281 MIKGKGTFIELS
+1281 
-1293 MEDKCKC
+1293 
-1300 IGEILHLFQCN
+1300 
-1311 PVLSDLQL
+1311 
-1319 IGGKKAS
+1319 
-1326 GRIYMGKRFDGN
+1326 
-1338 KKVFLVLQSVTGFFE
+1338 
-1353 KKILLAPYEKK
+1353 

>member
-1 MSIMKEI
+1 MKEI

-487 GHIYPWNFERKIDI
+487 GHIYPWNFEREIDI

-572 TAKKMCSYLIREE
+572 TAKKCVLI
-585 HISKEEAAQISGI
+585 
-598 ERDFKASLAP
+598 
-608 WIDMRKILGDN
+608 
-619 FTVSDS
+619 
-625 EKIIKDITLFGAD
+625 
-638 KKMLRRRLKARFGYL
+638 
-653 EDCQVKELV
+653 
-662 RLPYQGWG
+662 
-670 RLSKEFLTQILPKAE
+670 
-685 RDSTV
+685 
-690 LVDQETGEVMN
+690 
-701 IITALKK
+701 
-708 TDHNLMELLSGKFGY
+708 
-723 SAASSEVN
+723 
-731 TTSVSVCDKAISY
+731 
-744 KNIQDM
+744 
-750 HISPAVKRPL
+750 
-760 WQTLRVI
+760 
-767 KEIIHIMGKAPS
+767 
-779 RIFIEMARAEDEKK
+779 
-793 WKTVSRK
+793 
-800 DRLLDLY
+800 
-807 KKCKDEIRNWSAD
+807 
-820 IKKLG
+820 
-825 EEIKELSDGQ
+825 
-835 LRSDKLYLYY
+835 
-845 TQMGRS
+845 
-851 MYTGRPICLGSLMA
+851 
-865 GADYDIDHIYP
+865 
-876 RSATGDDSLD
+876 
-886 NRVLVE
+886 
-892 RTENAKK
+892 
-899 GDHYPL
+899 
-905 SIEIQ
+905 
-910 GGRAVFWKVL
+910 
-920 LDKGFIS
+920 
-927 KEKYRRL
+927 
-934 TRKTLLTDDEKA
+934 
-946 GFIGRQLVETRQ
+946 
-958 STKAIAEIL
+958 
-967 KKAFPETKIIYT
+967 
-979 KARNVSRFRQYA
+979 
-991 EFVKVRDMNDY
+991 
-1002 HHAKDAYLNIV
+1002 
-1013 VGNAFYTK
+1013 
-1021 FTSNPIHFLSEK
+1021 
-1033 NAVYS
+1033 
-1038 LNERTF
+1038 
-1044 YQFPIQRG
+1044 
-1052 STMAWEPGDSGTMAV
+1052 
-1067 VRKWMDKNNILYTRM
+1067 
-1082 PFEEKGGLFDQNI
+1082 
-1095 LKKGKGQ
+1095 
-1102 VSLRA
+1102 
-1107 CGALSDIQKYGGYN
+1107 
-1121 NATASYFMLV
+1121 
-1131 KAEKNG
+1131 
-1137 KTIYLL
+1137 
-1143 ETVPLHLSG
+1143 
-1152 RLESIED
+1152 
-1159 KINFCR
+1159 
-1165 ELWHRDRKDYKNP
+1165 
-1178 VICIPKIY
+1178 
-1186 KQSLFEVDGFRE
+1186 
-1198 HISAKTGNQFVMRNA
+1198 
-1213 EQLCLNAESAQIIK
+1213 
-1227 NVLKFNQRKQVQKEL
+1227 
-1242 KITVHDKITEEN
+1242 
-1254 LINIFE
+1254 
-1260 TFISKIQTS
+1260 
-1269 IYRNKF
+1269 
-1275 EASVGL
+1275 
-1281 MIKGKGTFIELS
+1281 
-1293 MEDKCKC
+1293 
-1300 IGEILHLFQCN
+1300 
-1311 PVLSDLQL
+1311 
-1319 IGGKKAS
+1319 
-1326 GRIYMGKRFDGN
+1326 
-1338 KKVFLVLQSVTGFFE
+1338 
-1353 KKILLAPYEKK
+1353 

>member
-1 MSIMKEI
+1 MKEI

-43 VRLFESAK
+43 VRLFELAK

-65 IERRNRRID
+65 IERRNQRID

-139 EDSCEFDV
+139 DDSCEFDV

-474 HSPFAWAVRKDEN
+474 HSPFAWAVRKDGN

-511 MTNKCTYLVKKDVL
+511 MTNKCTYFVKKDVL

-567 KDKKI
+567 KDKK
-572 TAKKMCSYLIREE
+572 
-585 HISKEEAAQISGI
+585 
-598 ERDFKASLAP
+598 
-608 WIDMRKILGDN
+608 
-619 FTVSDS
+619 
-625 EKIIKDITLFGAD
+625 
-638 KKMLRRRLKARFGYL
+638 
-653 EDCQVKELV
+653 
-662 RLPYQGWG
+662 LPQ
-670 RLSKEFLTQILPKAE
+670 
-685 RDSTV
+685 
-690 LVDQETGEVMN
+690 
-701 IITALKK
+701 
-708 TDHNLMELLSGKFGY
+708 
-723 SAASSEVN
+723 
-731 TTSVSVCDKAISY
+731 
-744 KNIQDM
+744 
-750 HISPAVKRPL
+750 
-760 WQTLRVI
+760 
-767 KEIIHIMGKAPS
+767 
-779 RIFIEMARAEDEKK
+779 
-793 WKTVSRK
+793 
-800 DRLLDLY
+800 
-807 KKCKDEIRNWSAD
+807 KKC
-820 IKKLG
+820 
-825 EEIKELSDGQ
+825 
-835 LRSDKLYLYY
+835 
-845 TQMGRS
+845 
-851 MYTGRPICLGSLMA
+851 
-865 GADYDIDHIYP
+865 
-876 RSATGDDSLD
+876 
-886 NRVLVE
+886 VL
-892 RTENAKK
+892 
-899 GDHYPL
+899 
-905 SIEIQ
+905 I
-910 GGRAVFWKVL
+910 
-920 LDKGFIS
+920 
-927 KEKYRRL
+927 
-934 TRKTLLTDDEKA
+934 
-946 GFIGRQLVETRQ
+946 
-958 STKAIAEIL
+958 
-967 KKAFPETKIIYT
+967 
-979 KARNVSRFRQYA
+979 
-991 EFVKVRDMNDY
+991 
-1002 HHAKDAYLNIV
+1002 
-1013 VGNAFYTK
+1013 
-1021 FTSNPIHFLSEK
+1021 
-1033 NAVYS
+1033 
-1038 LNERTF
+1038 
-1044 YQFPIQRG
+1044 
-1052 STMAWEPGDSGTMAV
+1052 
-1067 VRKWMDKNNILYTRM
+1067 
-1082 PFEEKGGLFDQNI
+1082 
-1095 LKKGKGQ
+1095 
-1102 VSLRA
+1102 
-1107 CGALSDIQKYGGYN
+1107 
-1121 NATASYFMLV
+1121 
-1131 KAEKNG
+1131 
-1137 KTIYLL
+1137 
-1143 ETVPLHLSG
+1143 
-1152 RLESIED
+1152 
-1159 KINFCR
+1159 
-1165 ELWHRDRKDYKNP
+1165 
-1178 VICIPKIY
+1178 
-1186 KQSLFEVDGFRE
+1186 
-1198 HISAKTGNQFVMRNA
+1198 
-1213 EQLCLNAESAQIIK
+1213 
-1227 NVLKFNQRKQVQKEL
+1227 
-1242 KITVHDKITEEN
+1242 
-1254 LINIFE
+1254 
-1260 TFISKIQTS
+1260 
-1269 IYRNKF
+1269 
-1275 EASVGL
+1275 
-1281 MIKGKGTFIELS
+1281 
-1293 MEDKCKC
+1293 
-1300 IGEILHLFQCN
+1300 
-1311 PVLSDLQL
+1311 
-1319 IGGKKAS
+1319 
-1326 GRIYMGKRFDGN
+1326 
-1338 KKVFLVLQSVTGFFE
+1338 
-1353 KKILLAPYEKK
+1353 

>member
-1 MSIMKEI
+1 MKEI

-377 GDFAGEIKK
+377 EDFAGEIKK

-474 HSPFAWAVRKDEN
+474 HSPFAWAVRKDGN

-572 TAKKMCSYLIREE
+572 TAKKCVLI
-585 HISKEEAAQISGI
+585 
-598 ERDFKASLAP
+598 
-608 WIDMRKILGDN
+608 
-619 FTVSDS
+619 
-625 EKIIKDITLFGAD
+625 
-638 KKMLRRRLKARFGYL
+638 
-653 EDCQVKELV
+653 
-662 RLPYQGWG
+662 
-670 RLSKEFLTQILPKAE
+670 
-685 RDSTV
+685 
-690 LVDQETGEVMN
+690 
-701 IITALKK
+701 
-708 TDHNLMELLSGKFGY
+708 
-723 SAASSEVN
+723 
-731 TTSVSVCDKAISY
+731 
-744 KNIQDM
+744 
-750 HISPAVKRPL
+750 
-760 WQTLRVI
+760 
-767 KEIIHIMGKAPS
+767 
-779 RIFIEMARAEDEKK
+779 
-793 WKTVSRK
+793 
-800 DRLLDLY
+800 
-807 KKCKDEIRNWSAD
+807 
-820 IKKLG
+820 
-825 EEIKELSDGQ
+825 
-835 LRSDKLYLYY
+835 
-845 TQMGRS
+845 
-851 MYTGRPICLGSLMA
+851 
-865 GADYDIDHIYP
+865 
-876 RSATGDDSLD
+876 
-886 NRVLVE
+886 
-892 RTENAKK
+892 
-899 GDHYPL
+899 
-905 SIEIQ
+905 
-910 GGRAVFWKVL
+910 
-920 LDKGFIS
+920 
-927 KEKYRRL
+927 
-934 TRKTLLTDDEKA
+934 
-946 GFIGRQLVETRQ
+946 
-958 STKAIAEIL
+958 
-967 KKAFPETKIIYT
+967 
-979 KARNVSRFRQYA
+979 
-991 EFVKVRDMNDY
+991 
-1002 HHAKDAYLNIV
+1002 
-1013 VGNAFYTK
+1013 
-1021 FTSNPIHFLSEK
+1021 
-1033 NAVYS
+1033 
-1038 LNERTF
+1038 
-1044 YQFPIQRG
+1044 
-1052 STMAWEPGDSGTMAV
+1052 
-1067 VRKWMDKNNILYTRM
+1067 
-1082 PFEEKGGLFDQNI
+1082 
-1095 LKKGKGQ
+1095 
-1102 VSLRA
+1102 
-1107 CGALSDIQKYGGYN
+1107 
-1121 NATASYFMLV
+1121 
-1131 KAEKNG
+1131 
-1137 KTIYLL
+1137 
-1143 ETVPLHLSG
+1143 
-1152 RLESIED
+1152 
-1159 KINFCR
+1159 
-1165 ELWHRDRKDYKNP
+1165 
-1178 VICIPKIY
+1178 
-1186 KQSLFEVDGFRE
+1186 
-1198 HISAKTGNQFVMRNA
+1198 
-1213 EQLCLNAESAQIIK
+1213 
-1227 NVLKFNQRKQVQKEL
+1227 
-1242 KITVHDKITEEN
+1242 
-1254 LINIFE
+1254 
-1260 TFISKIQTS
+1260 
-1269 IYRNKF
+1269 
-1275 EASVGL
+1275 
-1281 MIKGKGTFIELS
+1281 
-1293 MEDKCKC
+1293 
-1300 IGEILHLFQCN
+1300 
-1311 PVLSDLQL
+1311 
-1319 IGGKKAS
+1319 
-1326 GRIYMGKRFDGN
+1326 
-1338 KKVFLVLQSVTGFFE
+1338 
-1353 KKILLAPYEKK
+1353 

>member
-572 TAKKMCSYLIREE
+572 TAKKNV
-585 HISKEEAAQISGI
+585 
-598 ERDFKASLAP
+598 F
-608 WIDMRKILGDN
+608 
-619 FTVSDS
+619 
-625 EKIIKDITLFGAD
+625 
-638 KKMLRRRLKARFGYL
+638 
-653 EDCQVKELV
+653 
-662 RLPYQGWG
+662 
-670 RLSKEFLTQILPKAE
+670 
-685 RDSTV
+685 
-690 LVDQETGEVMN
+690 
-701 IITALKK
+701 
-708 TDHNLMELLSGKFGY
+708 
-723 SAASSEVN
+723 
-731 TTSVSVCDKAISY
+731 
-744 KNIQDM
+744 
-750 HISPAVKRPL
+750 
-760 WQTLRVI
+760 
-767 KEIIHIMGKAPS
+767 
-779 RIFIEMARAEDEKK
+779 
-793 WKTVSRK
+793 
-800 DRLLDLY
+800 
-807 KKCKDEIRNWSAD
+807 
-820 IKKLG
+820 
-825 EEIKELSDGQ
+825 LSD
-835 LRSDKLYLYY
+835 
-845 TQMGRS
+845 
-851 MYTGRPICLGSLMA
+851 
-865 GADYDIDHIYP
+865 
-876 RSATGDDSLD
+876 
-886 NRVLVE
+886 
-892 RTENAKK
+892 
-899 GDHYPL
+899 
-905 SIEIQ
+905 
-910 GGRAVFWKVL
+910 
-920 LDKGFIS
+920 
-927 KEKYRRL
+927 
-934 TRKTLLTDDEKA
+934 
-946 GFIGRQLVETRQ
+946 
-958 STKAIAEIL
+958 
-967 KKAFPETKIIYT
+967 
-979 KARNVSRFRQYA
+979 
-991 EFVKVRDMNDY
+991 
-1002 HHAKDAYLNIV
+1002 
-1013 VGNAFYTK
+1013 
-1021 FTSNPIHFLSEK
+1021 
-1033 NAVYS
+1033 
-1038 LNERTF
+1038 
-1044 YQFPIQRG
+1044 
-1052 STMAWEPGDSGTMAV
+1052 
-1067 VRKWMDKNNILYTRM
+1067 
-1082 PFEEKGGLFDQNI
+1082 
-1095 LKKGKGQ
+1095 
-1102 VSLRA
+1102 
-1107 CGALSDIQKYGGYN
+1107 
-1121 NATASYFMLV
+1121 
-1131 KAEKNG
+1131 
-1137 KTIYLL
+1137 
-1143 ETVPLHLSG
+1143 
-1152 RLESIED
+1152 
-1159 KINFCR
+1159 
-1165 ELWHRDRKDYKNP
+1165 
-1178 VICIPKIY
+1178 
-1186 KQSLFEVDGFRE
+1186 
-1198 HISAKTGNQFVMRNA
+1198 
-1213 EQLCLNAESAQIIK
+1213 
-1227 NVLKFNQRKQVQKEL
+1227 
-1242 KITVHDKITEEN
+1242 
-1254 LINIFE
+1254 
-1260 TFISKIQTS
+1260 
-1269 IYRNKF
+1269 
-1275 EASVGL
+1275 
-1281 MIKGKGTFIELS
+1281 
-1293 MEDKCKC
+1293 
-1300 IGEILHLFQCN
+1300 
-1311 PVLSDLQL
+1311 
-1319 IGGKKAS
+1319 
-1326 GRIYMGKRFDGN
+1326 
-1338 KKVFLVLQSVTGFFE
+1338 
-1353 KKILLAPYEKK
+1353 

>member
-572 TAKKMCSYLIREE
+572 TAKKCVLI
-585 HISKEEAAQISGI
+585 
-598 ERDFKASLAP
+598 
-608 WIDMRKILGDN
+608 
-619 FTVSDS
+619 
-625 EKIIKDITLFGAD
+625 
-638 KKMLRRRLKARFGYL
+638 
-653 EDCQVKELV
+653 
-662 RLPYQGWG
+662 
-670 RLSKEFLTQILPKAE
+670 
-685 RDSTV
+685 
-690 LVDQETGEVMN
+690 
-701 IITALKK
+701 
-708 TDHNLMELLSGKFGY
+708 
-723 SAASSEVN
+723 
-731 TTSVSVCDKAISY
+731 
-744 KNIQDM
+744 
-750 HISPAVKRPL
+750 
-760 WQTLRVI
+760 
-767 KEIIHIMGKAPS
+767 
-779 RIFIEMARAEDEKK
+779 
-793 WKTVSRK
+793 
-800 DRLLDLY
+800 
-807 KKCKDEIRNWSAD
+807 
-820 IKKLG
+820 
-825 EEIKELSDGQ
+825 
-835 LRSDKLYLYY
+835 
-845 TQMGRS
+845 
-851 MYTGRPICLGSLMA
+851 
-865 GADYDIDHIYP
+865 
-876 RSATGDDSLD
+876 
-886 NRVLVE
+886 
-892 RTENAKK
+892 
-899 GDHYPL
+899 
-905 SIEIQ
+905 
-910 GGRAVFWKVL
+910 
-920 LDKGFIS
+920 
-927 KEKYRRL
+927 
-934 TRKTLLTDDEKA
+934 
-946 GFIGRQLVETRQ
+946 
-958 STKAIAEIL
+958 
-967 KKAFPETKIIYT
+967 
-979 KARNVSRFRQYA
+979 
-991 EFVKVRDMNDY
+991 
-1002 HHAKDAYLNIV
+1002 
-1013 VGNAFYTK
+1013 
-1021 FTSNPIHFLSEK
+1021 
-1033 NAVYS
+1033 
-1038 LNERTF
+1038 
-1044 YQFPIQRG
+1044 
-1052 STMAWEPGDSGTMAV
+1052 
-1067 VRKWMDKNNILYTRM
+1067 
-1082 PFEEKGGLFDQNI
+1082 
-1095 LKKGKGQ
+1095 
-1102 VSLRA
+1102 
-1107 CGALSDIQKYGGYN
+1107 
-1121 NATASYFMLV
+1121 
-1131 KAEKNG
+1131 
-1137 KTIYLL
+1137 
-1143 ETVPLHLSG
+1143 
-1152 RLESIED
+1152 
-1159 KINFCR
+1159 
-1165 ELWHRDRKDYKNP
+1165 
-1178 VICIPKIY
+1178 
-1186 KQSLFEVDGFRE
+1186 
-1198 HISAKTGNQFVMRNA
+1198 
-1213 EQLCLNAESAQIIK
+1213 
-1227 NVLKFNQRKQVQKEL
+1227 
-1242 KITVHDKITEEN
+1242 
-1254 LINIFE
+1254 
-1260 TFISKIQTS
+1260 
-1269 IYRNKF
+1269 
-1275 EASVGL
+1275 
-1281 MIKGKGTFIELS
+1281 
-1293 MEDKCKC
+1293 
-1300 IGEILHLFQCN
+1300 
-1311 PVLSDLQL
+1311 
-1319 IGGKKAS
+1319 
-1326 GRIYMGKRFDGN
+1326 
-1338 KKVFLVLQSVTGFFE
+1338 
-1353 KKILLAPYEKK
+1353 

>member
-1 MSIMKEI
+1 MKEI

-188 VLGQFLDRSLPV
+188 VLGQFLDRSLPE

-474 HSPFAWAVRKDEN
+474 HSSFAWAVRKDEN

-556 MKARVWERLFL
+556 MKVRVWERLFL

-572 TAKKMCSYLIREE
+572 TAKKCVLI
-585 HISKEEAAQISGI
+585 
-598 ERDFKASLAP
+598 
-608 WIDMRKILGDN
+608 
-619 FTVSDS
+619 
-625 EKIIKDITLFGAD
+625 
-638 KKMLRRRLKARFGYL
+638 
-653 EDCQVKELV
+653 
-662 RLPYQGWG
+662 
-670 RLSKEFLTQILPKAE
+670 
-685 RDSTV
+685 
-690 LVDQETGEVMN
+690 
-701 IITALKK
+701 
-708 TDHNLMELLSGKFGY
+708 
-723 SAASSEVN
+723 
-731 TTSVSVCDKAISY
+731 
-744 KNIQDM
+744 
-750 HISPAVKRPL
+750 
-760 WQTLRVI
+760 
-767 KEIIHIMGKAPS
+767 
-779 RIFIEMARAEDEKK
+779 
-793 WKTVSRK
+793 
-800 DRLLDLY
+800 
-807 KKCKDEIRNWSAD
+807 
-820 IKKLG
+820 
-825 EEIKELSDGQ
+825 
-835 LRSDKLYLYY
+835 
-845 TQMGRS
+845 
-851 MYTGRPICLGSLMA
+851 
-865 GADYDIDHIYP
+865 
-876 RSATGDDSLD
+876 
-886 NRVLVE
+886 
-892 RTENAKK
+892 
-899 GDHYPL
+899 
-905 SIEIQ
+905 
-910 GGRAVFWKVL
+910 
-920 LDKGFIS
+920 
-927 KEKYRRL
+927 
-934 TRKTLLTDDEKA
+934 
-946 GFIGRQLVETRQ
+946 
-958 STKAIAEIL
+958 
-967 KKAFPETKIIYT
+967 
-979 KARNVSRFRQYA
+979 
-991 EFVKVRDMNDY
+991 
-1002 HHAKDAYLNIV
+1002 
-1013 VGNAFYTK
+1013 
-1021 FTSNPIHFLSEK
+1021 
-1033 NAVYS
+1033 
-1038 LNERTF
+1038 
-1044 YQFPIQRG
+1044 
-1052 STMAWEPGDSGTMAV
+1052 
-1067 VRKWMDKNNILYTRM
+1067 
-1082 PFEEKGGLFDQNI
+1082 
-1095 LKKGKGQ
+1095 
-1102 VSLRA
+1102 
-1107 CGALSDIQKYGGYN
+1107 
-1121 NATASYFMLV
+1121 
-1131 KAEKNG
+1131 
-1137 KTIYLL
+1137 
-1143 ETVPLHLSG
+1143 
-1152 RLESIED
+1152 
-1159 KINFCR
+1159 
-1165 ELWHRDRKDYKNP
+1165 
-1178 VICIPKIY
+1178 
-1186 KQSLFEVDGFRE
+1186 
-1198 HISAKTGNQFVMRNA
+1198 
-1213 EQLCLNAESAQIIK
+1213 
-1227 NVLKFNQRKQVQKEL
+1227 
-1242 KITVHDKITEEN
+1242 
-1254 LINIFE
+1254 
-1260 TFISKIQTS
+1260 
-1269 IYRNKF
+1269 
-1275 EASVGL
+1275 
-1281 MIKGKGTFIELS
+1281 
-1293 MEDKCKC
+1293 
-1300 IGEILHLFQCN
+1300 
-1311 PVLSDLQL
+1311 
-1319 IGGKKAS
+1319 
-1326 GRIYMGKRFDGN
+1326 
-1338 KKVFLVLQSVTGFFE
+1338 
-1353 KKILLAPYEKK
+1353 

>member
-1 MSIMKEI
+1 MKEI

-43 VRLFESAK
+43 VRLFELAK

-65 IERRNRRID
+65 IERRNQRID

-139 EDSCEFDV
+139 DDSCEFDV

-572 TAKKMCSYLIREE
+572 TAKKNV
-585 HISKEEAAQISGI
+585 
-598 ERDFKASLAP
+598 F
-608 WIDMRKILGDN
+608 
-619 FTVSDS
+619 
-625 EKIIKDITLFGAD
+625 
-638 KKMLRRRLKARFGYL
+638 
-653 EDCQVKELV
+653 
-662 RLPYQGWG
+662 
-670 RLSKEFLTQILPKAE
+670 
-685 RDSTV
+685 
-690 LVDQETGEVMN
+690 
-701 IITALKK
+701 
-708 TDHNLMELLSGKFGY
+708 
-723 SAASSEVN
+723 
-731 TTSVSVCDKAISY
+731 
-744 KNIQDM
+744 
-750 HISPAVKRPL
+750 
-760 WQTLRVI
+760 
-767 KEIIHIMGKAPS
+767 
-779 RIFIEMARAEDEKK
+779 
-793 WKTVSRK
+793 
-800 DRLLDLY
+800 
-807 KKCKDEIRNWSAD
+807 
-820 IKKLG
+820 
-825 EEIKELSDGQ
+825 LSD
-835 LRSDKLYLYY
+835 
-845 TQMGRS
+845 
-851 MYTGRPICLGSLMA
+851 
-865 GADYDIDHIYP
+865 
-876 RSATGDDSLD
+876 
-886 NRVLVE
+886 
-892 RTENAKK
+892 
-899 GDHYPL
+899 
-905 SIEIQ
+905 
-910 GGRAVFWKVL
+910 
-920 LDKGFIS
+920 
-927 KEKYRRL
+927 
-934 TRKTLLTDDEKA
+934 
-946 GFIGRQLVETRQ
+946 
-958 STKAIAEIL
+958 
-967 KKAFPETKIIYT
+967 
-979 KARNVSRFRQYA
+979 
-991 EFVKVRDMNDY
+991 
-1002 HHAKDAYLNIV
+1002 
-1013 VGNAFYTK
+1013 
-1021 FTSNPIHFLSEK
+1021 
-1033 NAVYS
+1033 
-1038 LNERTF
+1038 
-1044 YQFPIQRG
+1044 
-1052 STMAWEPGDSGTMAV
+1052 
-1067 VRKWMDKNNILYTRM
+1067 
-1082 PFEEKGGLFDQNI
+1082 
-1095 LKKGKGQ
+1095 
-1102 VSLRA
+1102 
-1107 CGALSDIQKYGGYN
+1107 
-1121 NATASYFMLV
+1121 
-1131 KAEKNG
+1131 
-1137 KTIYLL
+1137 
-1143 ETVPLHLSG
+1143 
-1152 RLESIED
+1152 
-1159 KINFCR
+1159 
-1165 ELWHRDRKDYKNP
+1165 
-1178 VICIPKIY
+1178 
-1186 KQSLFEVDGFRE
+1186 
-1198 HISAKTGNQFVMRNA
+1198 
-1213 EQLCLNAESAQIIK
+1213 
-1227 NVLKFNQRKQVQKEL
+1227 
-1242 KITVHDKITEEN
+1242 
-1254 LINIFE
+1254 
-1260 TFISKIQTS
+1260 
-1269 IYRNKF
+1269 
-1275 EASVGL
+1275 
-1281 MIKGKGTFIELS
+1281 
-1293 MEDKCKC
+1293 
-1300 IGEILHLFQCN
+1300 
-1311 PVLSDLQL
+1311 
-1319 IGGKKAS
+1319 
-1326 GRIYMGKRFDGN
+1326 
-1338 KKVFLVLQSVTGFFE
+1338 
-1353 KKILLAPYEKK
+1353 

>member
-43 VRLFESAK
+43 VRLFELAK

-65 IERRNRRID
+65 IERRNQRID

-87 DPGFYQRLNDSRL
+87 DSGFYQRLNDSRL

-139 EDSCEFDV
+139 DDSCEFDV

-459 LFTFRIPYYVGPLNG
+459 LFTFRIPYYVGPLNE

-572 TAKKMCSYLIREE
+572 TAKKCVLI
-585 HISKEEAAQISGI
+585 
-598 ERDFKASLAP
+598 
-608 WIDMRKILGDN
+608 
-619 FTVSDS
+619 
-625 EKIIKDITLFGAD
+625 
-638 KKMLRRRLKARFGYL
+638 
-653 EDCQVKELV
+653 
-662 RLPYQGWG
+662 
-670 RLSKEFLTQILPKAE
+670 
-685 RDSTV
+685 
-690 LVDQETGEVMN
+690 
-701 IITALKK
+701 
-708 TDHNLMELLSGKFGY
+708 
-723 SAASSEVN
+723 
-731 TTSVSVCDKAISY
+731 
-744 KNIQDM
+744 
-750 HISPAVKRPL
+750 
-760 WQTLRVI
+760 
-767 KEIIHIMGKAPS
+767 
-779 RIFIEMARAEDEKK
+779 
-793 WKTVSRK
+793 
-800 DRLLDLY
+800 
-807 KKCKDEIRNWSAD
+807 
-820 IKKLG
+820 
-825 EEIKELSDGQ
+825 
-835 LRSDKLYLYY
+835 
-845 TQMGRS
+845 
-851 MYTGRPICLGSLMA
+851 
-865 GADYDIDHIYP
+865 
-876 RSATGDDSLD
+876 
-886 NRVLVE
+886 
-892 RTENAKK
+892 
-899 GDHYPL
+899 
-905 SIEIQ
+905 
-910 GGRAVFWKVL
+910 
-920 LDKGFIS
+920 
-927 KEKYRRL
+927 
-934 TRKTLLTDDEKA
+934 
-946 GFIGRQLVETRQ
+946 
-958 STKAIAEIL
+958 
-967 KKAFPETKIIYT
+967 
-979 KARNVSRFRQYA
+979 
-991 EFVKVRDMNDY
+991 
-1002 HHAKDAYLNIV
+1002 
-1013 VGNAFYTK
+1013 
-1021 FTSNPIHFLSEK
+1021 
-1033 NAVYS
+1033 
-1038 LNERTF
+1038 
-1044 YQFPIQRG
+1044 
-1052 STMAWEPGDSGTMAV
+1052 
-1067 VRKWMDKNNILYTRM
+1067 
-1082 PFEEKGGLFDQNI
+1082 
-1095 LKKGKGQ
+1095 
-1102 VSLRA
+1102 
-1107 CGALSDIQKYGGYN
+1107 
-1121 NATASYFMLV
+1121 
-1131 KAEKNG
+1131 
-1137 KTIYLL
+1137 
-1143 ETVPLHLSG
+1143 
-1152 RLESIED
+1152 
-1159 KINFCR
+1159 
-1165 ELWHRDRKDYKNP
+1165 
-1178 VICIPKIY
+1178 
-1186 KQSLFEVDGFRE
+1186 
-1198 HISAKTGNQFVMRNA
+1198 
-1213 EQLCLNAESAQIIK
+1213 
-1227 NVLKFNQRKQVQKEL
+1227 
-1242 KITVHDKITEEN
+1242 
-1254 LINIFE
+1254 
-1260 TFISKIQTS
+1260 
-1269 IYRNKF
+1269 
-1275 EASVGL
+1275 
-1281 MIKGKGTFIELS
+1281 
-1293 MEDKCKC
+1293 
-1300 IGEILHLFQCN
+1300 
-1311 PVLSDLQL
+1311 
-1319 IGGKKAS
+1319 
-1326 GRIYMGKRFDGN
+1326 
-1338 KKVFLVLQSVTGFFE
+1338 
-1353 KKILLAPYEKK
+1353 

>member
-1 MSIMKEI
+1 MKEI

-572 TAKKMCSYLIREE
+572 TAKKCVLI
-585 HISKEEAAQISGI
+585 
-598 ERDFKASLAP
+598 
-608 WIDMRKILGDN
+608 
-619 FTVSDS
+619 
-625 EKIIKDITLFGAD
+625 
-638 KKMLRRRLKARFGYL
+638 
-653 EDCQVKELV
+653 
-662 RLPYQGWG
+662 
-670 RLSKEFLTQILPKAE
+670 
-685 RDSTV
+685 
-690 LVDQETGEVMN
+690 
-701 IITALKK
+701 
-708 TDHNLMELLSGKFGY
+708 
-723 SAASSEVN
+723 
-731 TTSVSVCDKAISY
+731 
-744 KNIQDM
+744 
-750 HISPAVKRPL
+750 
-760 WQTLRVI
+760 
-767 KEIIHIMGKAPS
+767 
-779 RIFIEMARAEDEKK
+779 
-793 WKTVSRK
+793 
-800 DRLLDLY
+800 
-807 KKCKDEIRNWSAD
+807 
-820 IKKLG
+820 
-825 EEIKELSDGQ
+825 
-835 LRSDKLYLYY
+835 
-845 TQMGRS
+845 
-851 MYTGRPICLGSLMA
+851 
-865 GADYDIDHIYP
+865 
-876 RSATGDDSLD
+876 
-886 NRVLVE
+886 
-892 RTENAKK
+892 
-899 GDHYPL
+899 
-905 SIEIQ
+905 
-910 GGRAVFWKVL
+910 
-920 LDKGFIS
+920 
-927 KEKYRRL
+927 
-934 TRKTLLTDDEKA
+934 
-946 GFIGRQLVETRQ
+946 
-958 STKAIAEIL
+958 
-967 KKAFPETKIIYT
+967 
-979 KARNVSRFRQYA
+979 
-991 EFVKVRDMNDY
+991 
-1002 HHAKDAYLNIV
+1002 
-1013 VGNAFYTK
+1013 
-1021 FTSNPIHFLSEK
+1021 
-1033 NAVYS
+1033 
-1038 LNERTF
+1038 
-1044 YQFPIQRG
+1044 
-1052 STMAWEPGDSGTMAV
+1052 
-1067 VRKWMDKNNILYTRM
+1067 
-1082 PFEEKGGLFDQNI
+1082 
-1095 LKKGKGQ
+1095 
-1102 VSLRA
+1102 
-1107 CGALSDIQKYGGYN
+1107 
-1121 NATASYFMLV
+1121 
-1131 KAEKNG
+1131 
-1137 KTIYLL
+1137 
-1143 ETVPLHLSG
+1143 
-1152 RLESIED
+1152 
-1159 KINFCR
+1159 
-1165 ELWHRDRKDYKNP
+1165 
-1178 VICIPKIY
+1178 
-1186 KQSLFEVDGFRE
+1186 
-1198 HISAKTGNQFVMRNA
+1198 
-1213 EQLCLNAESAQIIK
+1213 
-1227 NVLKFNQRKQVQKEL
+1227 
-1242 KITVHDKITEEN
+1242 
-1254 LINIFE
+1254 
-1260 TFISKIQTS
+1260 
-1269 IYRNKF
+1269 
-1275 EASVGL
+1275 
-1281 MIKGKGTFIELS
+1281 
-1293 MEDKCKC
+1293 
-1300 IGEILHLFQCN
+1300 
-1311 PVLSDLQL
+1311 
-1319 IGGKKAS
+1319 
-1326 GRIYMGKRFDGN
+1326 
-1338 KKVFLVLQSVTGFFE
+1338 
-1353 KKILLAPYEKK
+1353 

>member
-1 MSIMKEI
+1 MKEI

-43 VRLFESAK
+43 VRLFELAK

-65 IERRNRRID
+65 IERRNQRID

-139 EDSCEFDV
+139 DDSCEFDV

-474 HSPFAWAVRKDEN
+474 HSPFAWAVRKDGN

-511 MTNKCTYLVKKDVL
+511 MTNKCTYFVKKDVL

-625 EKIIKDITLFGAD
+625 EIIIKDITLFGAD

-723 SAASSEVN
+723 SAALSEVN

-750 HISPAVKRPL
+750 RISPAVKRPL

-851 MYTGRPICLGSLMA
+851 MYTGKPICLGSLMA

-1107 CGALSDIQKYGGYN
+1107 RGALSDIQKYGGYN
-1121 NATASYFMLV
+1121 KATASYFMLV

-1137 KTIYLL
+1137 KRIYLL

>member
-1 MSIMKEI
+1 MKEI

-240 RLIVGGTAHLAVIF
+240 KLIVGGTAHLAVIF

-377 GDFAGEIKK
+377 EDFAGEIKK

-572 TAKKMCSYLIREE
+572 TAKKCVLI
-585 HISKEEAAQISGI
+585 
-598 ERDFKASLAP
+598 
-608 WIDMRKILGDN
+608 
-619 FTVSDS
+619 
-625 EKIIKDITLFGAD
+625 
-638 KKMLRRRLKARFGYL
+638 
-653 EDCQVKELV
+653 
-662 RLPYQGWG
+662 
-670 RLSKEFLTQILPKAE
+670 
-685 RDSTV
+685 
-690 LVDQETGEVMN
+690 
-701 IITALKK
+701 
-708 TDHNLMELLSGKFGY
+708 
-723 SAASSEVN
+723 
-731 TTSVSVCDKAISY
+731 
-744 KNIQDM
+744 
-750 HISPAVKRPL
+750 
-760 WQTLRVI
+760 
-767 KEIIHIMGKAPS
+767 
-779 RIFIEMARAEDEKK
+779 
-793 WKTVSRK
+793 
-800 DRLLDLY
+800 
-807 KKCKDEIRNWSAD
+807 
-820 IKKLG
+820 
-825 EEIKELSDGQ
+825 
-835 LRSDKLYLYY
+835 
-845 TQMGRS
+845 
-851 MYTGRPICLGSLMA
+851 
-865 GADYDIDHIYP
+865 
-876 RSATGDDSLD
+876 
-886 NRVLVE
+886 
-892 RTENAKK
+892 
-899 GDHYPL
+899 
-905 SIEIQ
+905 
-910 GGRAVFWKVL
+910 
-920 LDKGFIS
+920 
-927 KEKYRRL
+927 
-934 TRKTLLTDDEKA
+934 
-946 GFIGRQLVETRQ
+946 
-958 STKAIAEIL
+958 
-967 KKAFPETKIIYT
+967 
-979 KARNVSRFRQYA
+979 
-991 EFVKVRDMNDY
+991 
-1002 HHAKDAYLNIV
+1002 
-1013 VGNAFYTK
+1013 
-1021 FTSNPIHFLSEK
+1021 
-1033 NAVYS
+1033 
-1038 LNERTF
+1038 
-1044 YQFPIQRG
+1044 
-1052 STMAWEPGDSGTMAV
+1052 
-1067 VRKWMDKNNILYTRM
+1067 
-1082 PFEEKGGLFDQNI
+1082 
-1095 LKKGKGQ
+1095 
-1102 VSLRA
+1102 
-1107 CGALSDIQKYGGYN
+1107 
-1121 NATASYFMLV
+1121 
-1131 KAEKNG
+1131 
-1137 KTIYLL
+1137 
-1143 ETVPLHLSG
+1143 
-1152 RLESIED
+1152 
-1159 KINFCR
+1159 
-1165 ELWHRDRKDYKNP
+1165 
-1178 VICIPKIY
+1178 
-1186 KQSLFEVDGFRE
+1186 
-1198 HISAKTGNQFVMRNA
+1198 
-1213 EQLCLNAESAQIIK
+1213 
-1227 NVLKFNQRKQVQKEL
+1227 
-1242 KITVHDKITEEN
+1242 
-1254 LINIFE
+1254 
-1260 TFISKIQTS
+1260 
-1269 IYRNKF
+1269 
-1275 EASVGL
+1275 
-1281 MIKGKGTFIELS
+1281 
-1293 MEDKCKC
+1293 
-1300 IGEILHLFQCN
+1300 
-1311 PVLSDLQL
+1311 
-1319 IGGKKAS
+1319 
-1326 GRIYMGKRFDGN
+1326 
-1338 KKVFLVLQSVTGFFE
+1338 
-1353 KKILLAPYEKK
+1353 

>member
-1 MSIMKEI
+1 MKEI

-43 VRLFESAK
+43 VRLFELAK

-65 IERRNRRID
+65 IERRNQRID

-139 EDSCEFDV
+139 DDSCEFDV

-474 HSPFAWAVRKDEN
+474 HSPFAWAVRKDGN
-487 GHIYPWNFERKIDI
+487 GHIYPWNFEKKIDI

-572 TAKKMCSYLIREE
+572 TAKKCVLI
-585 HISKEEAAQISGI
+585 
-598 ERDFKASLAP
+598 
-608 WIDMRKILGDN
+608 
-619 FTVSDS
+619 
-625 EKIIKDITLFGAD
+625 
-638 KKMLRRRLKARFGYL
+638 
-653 EDCQVKELV
+653 
-662 RLPYQGWG
+662 
-670 RLSKEFLTQILPKAE
+670 
-685 RDSTV
+685 
-690 LVDQETGEVMN
+690 
-701 IITALKK
+701 
-708 TDHNLMELLSGKFGY
+708 
-723 SAASSEVN
+723 
-731 TTSVSVCDKAISY
+731 
-744 KNIQDM
+744 
-750 HISPAVKRPL
+750 
-760 WQTLRVI
+760 
-767 KEIIHIMGKAPS
+767 
-779 RIFIEMARAEDEKK
+779 
-793 WKTVSRK
+793 
-800 DRLLDLY
+800 
-807 KKCKDEIRNWSAD
+807 
-820 IKKLG
+820 
-825 EEIKELSDGQ
+825 
-835 LRSDKLYLYY
+835 
-845 TQMGRS
+845 
-851 MYTGRPICLGSLMA
+851 
-865 GADYDIDHIYP
+865 
-876 RSATGDDSLD
+876 
-886 NRVLVE
+886 
-892 RTENAKK
+892 
-899 GDHYPL
+899 
-905 SIEIQ
+905 
-910 GGRAVFWKVL
+910 
-920 LDKGFIS
+920 
-927 KEKYRRL
+927 
-934 TRKTLLTDDEKA
+934 
-946 GFIGRQLVETRQ
+946 
-958 STKAIAEIL
+958 
-967 KKAFPETKIIYT
+967 
-979 KARNVSRFRQYA
+979 
-991 EFVKVRDMNDY
+991 
-1002 HHAKDAYLNIV
+1002 
-1013 VGNAFYTK
+1013 
-1021 FTSNPIHFLSEK
+1021 
-1033 NAVYS
+1033 
-1038 LNERTF
+1038 
-1044 YQFPIQRG
+1044 
-1052 STMAWEPGDSGTMAV
+1052 
-1067 VRKWMDKNNILYTRM
+1067 
-1082 PFEEKGGLFDQNI
+1082 
-1095 LKKGKGQ
+1095 
-1102 VSLRA
+1102 
-1107 CGALSDIQKYGGYN
+1107 
-1121 NATASYFMLV
+1121 
-1131 KAEKNG
+1131 
-1137 KTIYLL
+1137 
-1143 ETVPLHLSG
+1143 
-1152 RLESIED
+1152 
-1159 KINFCR
+1159 
-1165 ELWHRDRKDYKNP
+1165 
-1178 VICIPKIY
+1178 
-1186 KQSLFEVDGFRE
+1186 
-1198 HISAKTGNQFVMRNA
+1198 
-1213 EQLCLNAESAQIIK
+1213 
-1227 NVLKFNQRKQVQKEL
+1227 
-1242 KITVHDKITEEN
+1242 
-1254 LINIFE
+1254 
-1260 TFISKIQTS
+1260 
-1269 IYRNKF
+1269 
-1275 EASVGL
+1275 
-1281 MIKGKGTFIELS
+1281 
-1293 MEDKCKC
+1293 
-1300 IGEILHLFQCN
+1300 
-1311 PVLSDLQL
+1311 
-1319 IGGKKAS
+1319 
-1326 GRIYMGKRFDGN
+1326 
-1338 KKVFLVLQSVTGFFE
+1338 
-1353 KKILLAPYEKK
+1353 

>member
-377 GDFAGEIKK
+377 EDFAGEIKK

-572 TAKKMCSYLIREE
+572 TAKKCVLI
-585 HISKEEAAQISGI
+585 
-598 ERDFKASLAP
+598 
-608 WIDMRKILGDN
+608 
-619 FTVSDS
+619 
-625 EKIIKDITLFGAD
+625 
-638 KKMLRRRLKARFGYL
+638 
-653 EDCQVKELV
+653 
-662 RLPYQGWG
+662 
-670 RLSKEFLTQILPKAE
+670 
-685 RDSTV
+685 
-690 LVDQETGEVMN
+690 
-701 IITALKK
+701 
-708 TDHNLMELLSGKFGY
+708 
-723 SAASSEVN
+723 
-731 TTSVSVCDKAISY
+731 
-744 KNIQDM
+744 
-750 HISPAVKRPL
+750 
-760 WQTLRVI
+760 
-767 KEIIHIMGKAPS
+767 
-779 RIFIEMARAEDEKK
+779 
-793 WKTVSRK
+793 
-800 DRLLDLY
+800 
-807 KKCKDEIRNWSAD
+807 
-820 IKKLG
+820 
-825 EEIKELSDGQ
+825 
-835 LRSDKLYLYY
+835 
-845 TQMGRS
+845 
-851 MYTGRPICLGSLMA
+851 
-865 GADYDIDHIYP
+865 
-876 RSATGDDSLD
+876 
-886 NRVLVE
+886 
-892 RTENAKK
+892 
-899 GDHYPL
+899 
-905 SIEIQ
+905 
-910 GGRAVFWKVL
+910 
-920 LDKGFIS
+920 
-927 KEKYRRL
+927 
-934 TRKTLLTDDEKA
+934 
-946 GFIGRQLVETRQ
+946 
-958 STKAIAEIL
+958 
-967 KKAFPETKIIYT
+967 
-979 KARNVSRFRQYA
+979 
-991 EFVKVRDMNDY
+991 
-1002 HHAKDAYLNIV
+1002 
-1013 VGNAFYTK
+1013 
-1021 FTSNPIHFLSEK
+1021 
-1033 NAVYS
+1033 
-1038 LNERTF
+1038 
-1044 YQFPIQRG
+1044 
-1052 STMAWEPGDSGTMAV
+1052 
-1067 VRKWMDKNNILYTRM
+1067 
-1082 PFEEKGGLFDQNI
+1082 
-1095 LKKGKGQ
+1095 
-1102 VSLRA
+1102 
-1107 CGALSDIQKYGGYN
+1107 
-1121 NATASYFMLV
+1121 
-1131 KAEKNG
+1131 
-1137 KTIYLL
+1137 
-1143 ETVPLHLSG
+1143 
-1152 RLESIED
+1152 
-1159 KINFCR
+1159 
-1165 ELWHRDRKDYKNP
+1165 
-1178 VICIPKIY
+1178 
-1186 KQSLFEVDGFRE
+1186 
-1198 HISAKTGNQFVMRNA
+1198 
-1213 EQLCLNAESAQIIK
+1213 
-1227 NVLKFNQRKQVQKEL
+1227 
-1242 KITVHDKITEEN
+1242 
-1254 LINIFE
+1254 
-1260 TFISKIQTS
+1260 
-1269 IYRNKF
+1269 
-1275 EASVGL
+1275 
-1281 MIKGKGTFIELS
+1281 
-1293 MEDKCKC
+1293 
-1300 IGEILHLFQCN
+1300 
-1311 PVLSDLQL
+1311 
-1319 IGGKKAS
+1319 
-1326 GRIYMGKRFDGN
+1326 
-1338 KKVFLVLQSVTGFFE
+1338 
-1353 KKILLAPYEKK
+1353 

>member
-188 VLGQFLDRSLPV
+188 VLGQFLDRSLPE

-474 HSPFAWAVRKDEN
+474 HSSFAWAVRKDEN

-556 MKARVWERLFL
+556 MKVRVWERLFL

-572 TAKKMCSYLIREE
+572 TAKKCVLI
-585 HISKEEAAQISGI
+585 
-598 ERDFKASLAP
+598 
-608 WIDMRKILGDN
+608 
-619 FTVSDS
+619 
-625 EKIIKDITLFGAD
+625 
-638 KKMLRRRLKARFGYL
+638 
-653 EDCQVKELV
+653 
-662 RLPYQGWG
+662 
-670 RLSKEFLTQILPKAE
+670 
-685 RDSTV
+685 
-690 LVDQETGEVMN
+690 
-701 IITALKK
+701 
-708 TDHNLMELLSGKFGY
+708 
-723 SAASSEVN
+723 
-731 TTSVSVCDKAISY
+731 
-744 KNIQDM
+744 
-750 HISPAVKRPL
+750 
-760 WQTLRVI
+760 
-767 KEIIHIMGKAPS
+767 
-779 RIFIEMARAEDEKK
+779 
-793 WKTVSRK
+793 
-800 DRLLDLY
+800 
-807 KKCKDEIRNWSAD
+807 
-820 IKKLG
+820 
-825 EEIKELSDGQ
+825 
-835 LRSDKLYLYY
+835 
-845 TQMGRS
+845 
-851 MYTGRPICLGSLMA
+851 
-865 GADYDIDHIYP
+865 
-876 RSATGDDSLD
+876 
-886 NRVLVE
+886 
-892 RTENAKK
+892 
-899 GDHYPL
+899 
-905 SIEIQ
+905 
-910 GGRAVFWKVL
+910 
-920 LDKGFIS
+920 
-927 KEKYRRL
+927 
-934 TRKTLLTDDEKA
+934 
-946 GFIGRQLVETRQ
+946 
-958 STKAIAEIL
+958 
-967 KKAFPETKIIYT
+967 
-979 KARNVSRFRQYA
+979 
-991 EFVKVRDMNDY
+991 
-1002 HHAKDAYLNIV
+1002 
-1013 VGNAFYTK
+1013 
-1021 FTSNPIHFLSEK
+1021 
-1033 NAVYS
+1033 
-1038 LNERTF
+1038 
-1044 YQFPIQRG
+1044 
-1052 STMAWEPGDSGTMAV
+1052 
-1067 VRKWMDKNNILYTRM
+1067 
-1082 PFEEKGGLFDQNI
+1082 
-1095 LKKGKGQ
+1095 
-1102 VSLRA
+1102 
-1107 CGALSDIQKYGGYN
+1107 
-1121 NATASYFMLV
+1121 
-1131 KAEKNG
+1131 
-1137 KTIYLL
+1137 
-1143 ETVPLHLSG
+1143 
-1152 RLESIED
+1152 
-1159 KINFCR
+1159 
-1165 ELWHRDRKDYKNP
+1165 
-1178 VICIPKIY
+1178 
-1186 KQSLFEVDGFRE
+1186 
-1198 HISAKTGNQFVMRNA
+1198 
-1213 EQLCLNAESAQIIK
+1213 
-1227 NVLKFNQRKQVQKEL
+1227 
-1242 KITVHDKITEEN
+1242 
-1254 LINIFE
+1254 
-1260 TFISKIQTS
+1260 
-1269 IYRNKF
+1269 
-1275 EASVGL
+1275 
-1281 MIKGKGTFIELS
+1281 
-1293 MEDKCKC
+1293 
-1300 IGEILHLFQCN
+1300 
-1311 PVLSDLQL
+1311 
-1319 IGGKKAS
+1319 
-1326 GRIYMGKRFDGN
+1326 
-1338 KKVFLVLQSVTGFFE
+1338 
-1353 KKILLAPYEKK
+1353 

>member
-1 MSIMKEI
+1 MK
-8 NEYYLGL
+8 YKG
-15 DMGEGSLGWAVTT
+15 G
-28 PDYHVVKKAGKALWG
+28 
-43 VRLFESAK
+43 
-51 TAKER
+51 
-56 RVFRTGRRR
+56 
-65 IERRNRRID
+65 
-74 FLQELFSE
+74 ELF
-82 AVCEK
+82 
-87 DPGFYQRLNDSRL
+87 
-100 WEEDKTE
+100 
-107 RQINS
+107 
-112 LFNDVDFTDKSYHK
+112 
-126 KFPTIYHLRQKLM
+126 
-139 EDSCEFDV
+139 
-147 RLVYLAIHHI
+147 
-157 LKHRGHF
+157 
-164 LLENFEIRE
+164 
-173 DGAVGFEEAMADLGN
+173 
-188 VLGQFLDRSLPV
+188 
-200 ENNDACKEILK
+200 
-211 NRKLNKLEKL
+211 
-221 EQLGKL
+221 
-227 YDAGGDKSIKEIF
+227 
-240 RLIVGGTAHLAVIF
+240 
-254 CDETL
+254 
-259 KNTERGKIS
+259 
-268 FEDAQYEEYKN
+268 
-279 DVQTILDDRFDV
+279 
-291 VAACETLHNW
+291 
-301 AILAEL
+301 
-307 MGNYKYIS
+307 
-315 DAKVAIFNEHRKDLT
+315 
-330 VLKRLLKRDSN
+330 
-341 VYTKMFRMAGK
+341 
-352 NSYSAYVGLCK
+352 
-363 IHGKKVPIEKACTQ
+363 
-377 GDFAGEIKK
+377 
-386 IIKNFPDSEDKKY
+386 
-399 ILDKIERNEL
+399 
-409 LPKAVS
+409 
-415 KQNGVIPY
+415 
-423 QLHLVEL
+423 
-430 NKILSNAERYLP
+430 
-442 FLKKED
+442 
-448 EYGTVSDKIRK
+448 
-459 LFTFRIPYYVGPLNG
+459 
-474 HSPFAWAVRKDEN
+474 
-487 GHIYPWNFERKIDI
+487 
-501 EASAEEFIRR
+501 
-511 MTNKCTYLVKKDVL
+511 
-525 PKNSLLYTEF
+525 
-535 MVLNELN
+535 
-542 NVRIG
+542 
-547 SAQEKLPPG
+547 
-556 MKARVWERLFL
+556 
-567 KDKKI
+567 
-572 TAKKMCSYLIREE
+572 
-585 HISKEEAAQISGI
+585 
-598 ERDFKASLAP
+598 
-608 WIDMRKILGDN
+608 
-619 FTVSDS
+619 
-625 EKIIKDITLFGAD
+625 
-638 KKMLRRRLKARFGYL
+638 
-653 EDCQVKELV
+653 
-662 RLPYQGWG
+662 
-670 RLSKEFLTQILPKAE
+670 
-685 RDSTV
+685 
-690 LVDQETGEVMN
+690 
-701 IITALKK
+701 
-708 TDHNLMELLSGKFGY
+708 
-723 SAASSEVN
+723 
-731 TTSVSVCDKAISY
+731 
-744 KNIQDM
+744 
-750 HISPAVKRPL
+750 
-760 WQTLRVI
+760 
-767 KEIIHIMGKAPS
+767 
-779 RIFIEMARAEDEKK
+779 
-793 WKTVSRK
+793 
-800 DRLLDLY
+800 
-807 KKCKDEIRNWSAD
+807 
-820 IKKLG
+820 
-825 EEIKELSDGQ
+825 
-835 LRSDKLYLYY
+835 
-845 TQMGRS
+845 
-851 MYTGRPICLGSLMA
+851 
-865 GADYDIDHIYP
+865 
-876 RSATGDDSLD
+876 
-886 NRVLVE
+886 
-892 RTENAKK
+892 
-899 GDHYPL
+899 
-905 SIEIQ
+905 
-910 GGRAVFWKVL
+910 FWKVL

-1021 FTSNPIHFLSEK
+1021 FTSNPIHFLSER

-1107 CGALSDIQKYGGYN
+1107 RGALSDIQKYGGYN

-1242 KITVHDKITEEN
+1242 KVTVHDKITEEN

>member
-1 MSIMKEI
+1 MKEI

-43 VRLFESAK
+43 VRLFELAK

-65 IERRNRRID
+65 IERRNQRID

-474 HSPFAWAVRKDEN
+474 HSPFAWAVRKDGN

-511 MTNKCTYLVKKDVL
+511 MTNKCTYFVKKDVL

-542 NVRIG
+542 NVR
-547 SAQEKLPPG
+547 S
-556 MKARVWERLFL
+556 V
-567 KDKKI
+567 
-572 TAKKMCSYLIREE
+572 
-585 HISKEEAAQISGI
+585 
-598 ERDFKASLAP
+598 
-608 WIDMRKILGDN
+608 
-619 FTVSDS
+619 
-625 EKIIKDITLFGAD
+625 
-638 KKMLRRRLKARFGYL
+638 
-653 EDCQVKELV
+653 
-662 RLPYQGWG
+662 
-670 RLSKEFLTQILPKAE
+670 
-685 RDSTV
+685 
-690 LVDQETGEVMN
+690 
-701 IITALKK
+701 ALKK
-708 TDHNLMELLSGKFGY
+708 
-723 SAASSEVN
+723 
-731 TTSVSVCDKAISY
+731 SY
-744 KNIQDM
+744 
-750 HISPAVKRPL
+750 
-760 WQTLRVI
+760 
-767 KEIIHIMGKAPS
+767 
-779 RIFIEMARAEDEKK
+779 
-793 WKTVSRK
+793 
-800 DRLLDLY
+800 
-807 KKCKDEIRNWSAD
+807 
-820 IKKLG
+820 
-825 EEIKELSDGQ
+825 
-835 LRSDKLYLYY
+835 
-845 TQMGRS
+845 
-851 MYTGRPICLGSLMA
+851 
-865 GADYDIDHIYP
+865 
-876 RSATGDDSLD
+876 
-886 NRVLVE
+886 
-892 RTENAKK
+892 
-899 GDHYPL
+899 
-905 SIEIQ
+905 
-910 GGRAVFWKVL
+910 
-920 LDKGFIS
+920 
-927 KEKYRRL
+927 
-934 TRKTLLTDDEKA
+934 
-946 GFIGRQLVETRQ
+946 
-958 STKAIAEIL
+958 
-967 KKAFPETKIIYT
+967 
-979 KARNVSRFRQYA
+979 
-991 EFVKVRDMNDY
+991 
-1002 HHAKDAYLNIV
+1002 
-1013 VGNAFYTK
+1013 
-1021 FTSNPIHFLSEK
+1021 
-1033 NAVYS
+1033 
-1038 LNERTF
+1038 
-1044 YQFPIQRG
+1044 
-1052 STMAWEPGDSGTMAV
+1052 
-1067 VRKWMDKNNILYTRM
+1067 
-1082 PFEEKGGLFDQNI
+1082 
-1095 LKKGKGQ
+1095 
-1102 VSLRA
+1102 
-1107 CGALSDIQKYGGYN
+1107 
-1121 NATASYFMLV
+1121 
-1131 KAEKNG
+1131 
-1137 KTIYLL
+1137 
-1143 ETVPLHLSG
+1143 HL
-1152 RLESIED
+1152 
-1159 KINFCR
+1159 
-1165 ELWHRDRKDYKNP
+1165 
-1178 VICIPKIY
+1178 
-1186 KQSLFEVDGFRE
+1186 
-1198 HISAKTGNQFVMRNA
+1198 A
-1213 EQLCLNAESAQIIK
+1213 
-1227 NVLKFNQRKQVQKEL
+1227 
-1242 KITVHDKITEEN
+1242 
-1254 LINIFE
+1254 
-1260 TFISKIQTS
+1260 
-1269 IYRNKF
+1269 
-1275 EASVGL
+1275 
-1281 MIKGKGTFIELS
+1281 
-1293 MEDKCKC
+1293 
-1300 IGEILHLFQCN
+1300 
-1311 PVLSDLQL
+1311 
-1319 IGGKKAS
+1319 
-1326 GRIYMGKRFDGN
+1326 
-1338 KKVFLVLQSVTGFFE
+1338 
-1353 KKILLAPYEKK
+1353 

>member
-1 MSIMKEI
+1 MRWMSIMKEI

-572 TAKKMCSYLIREE
+572 TAKKCVLI
-585 HISKEEAAQISGI
+585 
-598 ERDFKASLAP
+598 
-608 WIDMRKILGDN
+608 
-619 FTVSDS
+619 
-625 EKIIKDITLFGAD
+625 
-638 KKMLRRRLKARFGYL
+638 
-653 EDCQVKELV
+653 
-662 RLPYQGWG
+662 
-670 RLSKEFLTQILPKAE
+670 
-685 RDSTV
+685 
-690 LVDQETGEVMN
+690 
-701 IITALKK
+701 
-708 TDHNLMELLSGKFGY
+708 
-723 SAASSEVN
+723 
-731 TTSVSVCDKAISY
+731 
-744 KNIQDM
+744 
-750 HISPAVKRPL
+750 
-760 WQTLRVI
+760 
-767 KEIIHIMGKAPS
+767 
-779 RIFIEMARAEDEKK
+779 
-793 WKTVSRK
+793 
-800 DRLLDLY
+800 
-807 KKCKDEIRNWSAD
+807 
-820 IKKLG
+820 
-825 EEIKELSDGQ
+825 
-835 LRSDKLYLYY
+835 
-845 TQMGRS
+845 
-851 MYTGRPICLGSLMA
+851 
-865 GADYDIDHIYP
+865 
-876 RSATGDDSLD
+876 
-886 NRVLVE
+886 
-892 RTENAKK
+892 
-899 GDHYPL
+899 
-905 SIEIQ
+905 
-910 GGRAVFWKVL
+910 
-920 LDKGFIS
+920 
-927 KEKYRRL
+927 
-934 TRKTLLTDDEKA
+934 
-946 GFIGRQLVETRQ
+946 
-958 STKAIAEIL
+958 
-967 KKAFPETKIIYT
+967 
-979 KARNVSRFRQYA
+979 
-991 EFVKVRDMNDY
+991 
-1002 HHAKDAYLNIV
+1002 
-1013 VGNAFYTK
+1013 
-1021 FTSNPIHFLSEK
+1021 
-1033 NAVYS
+1033 
-1038 LNERTF
+1038 
-1044 YQFPIQRG
+1044 
-1052 STMAWEPGDSGTMAV
+1052 
-1067 VRKWMDKNNILYTRM
+1067 
-1082 PFEEKGGLFDQNI
+1082 
-1095 LKKGKGQ
+1095 
-1102 VSLRA
+1102 
-1107 CGALSDIQKYGGYN
+1107 
-1121 NATASYFMLV
+1121 
-1131 KAEKNG
+1131 
-1137 KTIYLL
+1137 
-1143 ETVPLHLSG
+1143 
-1152 RLESIED
+1152 
-1159 KINFCR
+1159 
-1165 ELWHRDRKDYKNP
+1165 
-1178 VICIPKIY
+1178 
-1186 KQSLFEVDGFRE
+1186 
-1198 HISAKTGNQFVMRNA
+1198 
-1213 EQLCLNAESAQIIK
+1213 
-1227 NVLKFNQRKQVQKEL
+1227 
-1242 KITVHDKITEEN
+1242 
-1254 LINIFE
+1254 
-1260 TFISKIQTS
+1260 
-1269 IYRNKF
+1269 
-1275 EASVGL
+1275 
-1281 MIKGKGTFIELS
+1281 
-1293 MEDKCKC
+1293 
-1300 IGEILHLFQCN
+1300 
-1311 PVLSDLQL
+1311 
-1319 IGGKKAS
+1319 
-1326 GRIYMGKRFDGN
+1326 
-1338 KKVFLVLQSVTGFFE
+1338 
-1353 KKILLAPYEKK
+1353 

>member
-1 MSIMKEI
+1 MKEI

-377 GDFAGEIKK
+377 EDFAGEIKK

-572 TAKKMCSYLIREE
+572 TAKKCVLI
-585 HISKEEAAQISGI
+585 
-598 ERDFKASLAP
+598 
-608 WIDMRKILGDN
+608 
-619 FTVSDS
+619 
-625 EKIIKDITLFGAD
+625 
-638 KKMLRRRLKARFGYL
+638 
-653 EDCQVKELV
+653 
-662 RLPYQGWG
+662 
-670 RLSKEFLTQILPKAE
+670 
-685 RDSTV
+685 
-690 LVDQETGEVMN
+690 
-701 IITALKK
+701 
-708 TDHNLMELLSGKFGY
+708 
-723 SAASSEVN
+723 
-731 TTSVSVCDKAISY
+731 
-744 KNIQDM
+744 
-750 HISPAVKRPL
+750 
-760 WQTLRVI
+760 
-767 KEIIHIMGKAPS
+767 
-779 RIFIEMARAEDEKK
+779 
-793 WKTVSRK
+793 
-800 DRLLDLY
+800 
-807 KKCKDEIRNWSAD
+807 
-820 IKKLG
+820 
-825 EEIKELSDGQ
+825 
-835 LRSDKLYLYY
+835 
-845 TQMGRS
+845 
-851 MYTGRPICLGSLMA
+851 
-865 GADYDIDHIYP
+865 
-876 RSATGDDSLD
+876 
-886 NRVLVE
+886 
-892 RTENAKK
+892 
-899 GDHYPL
+899 
-905 SIEIQ
+905 
-910 GGRAVFWKVL
+910 
-920 LDKGFIS
+920 
-927 KEKYRRL
+927 
-934 TRKTLLTDDEKA
+934 
-946 GFIGRQLVETRQ
+946 
-958 STKAIAEIL
+958 
-967 KKAFPETKIIYT
+967 
-979 KARNVSRFRQYA
+979 
-991 EFVKVRDMNDY
+991 
-1002 HHAKDAYLNIV
+1002 
-1013 VGNAFYTK
+1013 
-1021 FTSNPIHFLSEK
+1021 
-1033 NAVYS
+1033 
-1038 LNERTF
+1038 
-1044 YQFPIQRG
+1044 
-1052 STMAWEPGDSGTMAV
+1052 
-1067 VRKWMDKNNILYTRM
+1067 
-1082 PFEEKGGLFDQNI
+1082 
-1095 LKKGKGQ
+1095 
-1102 VSLRA
+1102 
-1107 CGALSDIQKYGGYN
+1107 
-1121 NATASYFMLV
+1121 
-1131 KAEKNG
+1131 
-1137 KTIYLL
+1137 
-1143 ETVPLHLSG
+1143 
-1152 RLESIED
+1152 
-1159 KINFCR
+1159 
-1165 ELWHRDRKDYKNP
+1165 
-1178 VICIPKIY
+1178 
-1186 KQSLFEVDGFRE
+1186 
-1198 HISAKTGNQFVMRNA
+1198 
-1213 EQLCLNAESAQIIK
+1213 
-1227 NVLKFNQRKQVQKEL
+1227 
-1242 KITVHDKITEEN
+1242 
-1254 LINIFE
+1254 
-1260 TFISKIQTS
+1260 
-1269 IYRNKF
+1269 
-1275 EASVGL
+1275 
-1281 MIKGKGTFIELS
+1281 
-1293 MEDKCKC
+1293 
-1300 IGEILHLFQCN
+1300 
-1311 PVLSDLQL
+1311 
-1319 IGGKKAS
+1319 
-1326 GRIYMGKRFDGN
+1326 
-1338 KKVFLVLQSVTGFFE
+1338 
-1353 KKILLAPYEKK
+1353 

>member
-43 VRLFESAK
+43 VRLFELAK

-65 IERRNRRID
+65 IERRNQRID

-139 EDSCEFDV
+139 DDSCEFDV

-474 HSPFAWAVRKDEN
+474 HSPFAWAVRKDGN

-511 MTNKCTYLVKKDVL
+511 MTNKCTYFVKKDVL

-567 KDKKI
+567 KDKK
-572 TAKKMCSYLIREE
+572 
-585 HISKEEAAQISGI
+585 
-598 ERDFKASLAP
+598 
-608 WIDMRKILGDN
+608 
-619 FTVSDS
+619 
-625 EKIIKDITLFGAD
+625 
-638 KKMLRRRLKARFGYL
+638 
-653 EDCQVKELV
+653 
-662 RLPYQGWG
+662 LPQ
-670 RLSKEFLTQILPKAE
+670 
-685 RDSTV
+685 
-690 LVDQETGEVMN
+690 
-701 IITALKK
+701 
-708 TDHNLMELLSGKFGY
+708 
-723 SAASSEVN
+723 
-731 TTSVSVCDKAISY
+731 
-744 KNIQDM
+744 
-750 HISPAVKRPL
+750 
-760 WQTLRVI
+760 
-767 KEIIHIMGKAPS
+767 
-779 RIFIEMARAEDEKK
+779 
-793 WKTVSRK
+793 
-800 DRLLDLY
+800 
-807 KKCKDEIRNWSAD
+807 KKC
-820 IKKLG
+820 
-825 EEIKELSDGQ
+825 
-835 LRSDKLYLYY
+835 
-845 TQMGRS
+845 
-851 MYTGRPICLGSLMA
+851 
-865 GADYDIDHIYP
+865 
-876 RSATGDDSLD
+876 
-886 NRVLVE
+886 VL
-892 RTENAKK
+892 
-899 GDHYPL
+899 
-905 SIEIQ
+905 I
-910 GGRAVFWKVL
+910 
-920 LDKGFIS
+920 
-927 KEKYRRL
+927 
-934 TRKTLLTDDEKA
+934 
-946 GFIGRQLVETRQ
+946 
-958 STKAIAEIL
+958 
-967 KKAFPETKIIYT
+967 
-979 KARNVSRFRQYA
+979 
-991 EFVKVRDMNDY
+991 
-1002 HHAKDAYLNIV
+1002 
-1013 VGNAFYTK
+1013 
-1021 FTSNPIHFLSEK
+1021 
-1033 NAVYS
+1033 
-1038 LNERTF
+1038 
-1044 YQFPIQRG
+1044 
-1052 STMAWEPGDSGTMAV
+1052 
-1067 VRKWMDKNNILYTRM
+1067 
-1082 PFEEKGGLFDQNI
+1082 
-1095 LKKGKGQ
+1095 
-1102 VSLRA
+1102 
-1107 CGALSDIQKYGGYN
+1107 
-1121 NATASYFMLV
+1121 
-1131 KAEKNG
+1131 
-1137 KTIYLL
+1137 
-1143 ETVPLHLSG
+1143 
-1152 RLESIED
+1152 
-1159 KINFCR
+1159 
-1165 ELWHRDRKDYKNP
+1165 
-1178 VICIPKIY
+1178 
-1186 KQSLFEVDGFRE
+1186 
-1198 HISAKTGNQFVMRNA
+1198 
-1213 EQLCLNAESAQIIK
+1213 
-1227 NVLKFNQRKQVQKEL
+1227 
-1242 KITVHDKITEEN
+1242 
-1254 LINIFE
+1254 
-1260 TFISKIQTS
+1260 
-1269 IYRNKF
+1269 
-1275 EASVGL
+1275 
-1281 MIKGKGTFIELS
+1281 
-1293 MEDKCKC
+1293 
-1300 IGEILHLFQCN
+1300 
-1311 PVLSDLQL
+1311 
-1319 IGGKKAS
+1319 
-1326 GRIYMGKRFDGN
+1326 
-1338 KKVFLVLQSVTGFFE
+1338 
-1353 KKILLAPYEKK
+1353 

>member
-240 RLIVGGTAHLAVIF
+240 KLIVGGTAHLAVIF

-377 GDFAGEIKK
+377 EDFAGEIKK

-572 TAKKMCSYLIREE
+572 TAKKCVLI
-585 HISKEEAAQISGI
+585 
-598 ERDFKASLAP
+598 
-608 WIDMRKILGDN
+608 
-619 FTVSDS
+619 
-625 EKIIKDITLFGAD
+625 
-638 KKMLRRRLKARFGYL
+638 
-653 EDCQVKELV
+653 
-662 RLPYQGWG
+662 
-670 RLSKEFLTQILPKAE
+670 
-685 RDSTV
+685 
-690 LVDQETGEVMN
+690 
-701 IITALKK
+701 
-708 TDHNLMELLSGKFGY
+708 
-723 SAASSEVN
+723 
-731 TTSVSVCDKAISY
+731 
-744 KNIQDM
+744 
-750 HISPAVKRPL
+750 
-760 WQTLRVI
+760 
-767 KEIIHIMGKAPS
+767 
-779 RIFIEMARAEDEKK
+779 
-793 WKTVSRK
+793 
-800 DRLLDLY
+800 
-807 KKCKDEIRNWSAD
+807 
-820 IKKLG
+820 
-825 EEIKELSDGQ
+825 
-835 LRSDKLYLYY
+835 
-845 TQMGRS
+845 
-851 MYTGRPICLGSLMA
+851 
-865 GADYDIDHIYP
+865 
-876 RSATGDDSLD
+876 
-886 NRVLVE
+886 
-892 RTENAKK
+892 
-899 GDHYPL
+899 
-905 SIEIQ
+905 
-910 GGRAVFWKVL
+910 
-920 LDKGFIS
+920 
-927 KEKYRRL
+927 
-934 TRKTLLTDDEKA
+934 
-946 GFIGRQLVETRQ
+946 
-958 STKAIAEIL
+958 
-967 KKAFPETKIIYT
+967 
-979 KARNVSRFRQYA
+979 
-991 EFVKVRDMNDY
+991 
-1002 HHAKDAYLNIV
+1002 
-1013 VGNAFYTK
+1013 
-1021 FTSNPIHFLSEK
+1021 
-1033 NAVYS
+1033 
-1038 LNERTF
+1038 
-1044 YQFPIQRG
+1044 
-1052 STMAWEPGDSGTMAV
+1052 
-1067 VRKWMDKNNILYTRM
+1067 
-1082 PFEEKGGLFDQNI
+1082 
-1095 LKKGKGQ
+1095 
-1102 VSLRA
+1102 
-1107 CGALSDIQKYGGYN
+1107 
-1121 NATASYFMLV
+1121 
-1131 KAEKNG
+1131 
-1137 KTIYLL
+1137 
-1143 ETVPLHLSG
+1143 
-1152 RLESIED
+1152 
-1159 KINFCR
+1159 
-1165 ELWHRDRKDYKNP
+1165 
-1178 VICIPKIY
+1178 
-1186 KQSLFEVDGFRE
+1186 
-1198 HISAKTGNQFVMRNA
+1198 
-1213 EQLCLNAESAQIIK
+1213 
-1227 NVLKFNQRKQVQKEL
+1227 
-1242 KITVHDKITEEN
+1242 
-1254 LINIFE
+1254 
-1260 TFISKIQTS
+1260 
-1269 IYRNKF
+1269 
-1275 EASVGL
+1275 
-1281 MIKGKGTFIELS
+1281 
-1293 MEDKCKC
+1293 
-1300 IGEILHLFQCN
+1300 
-1311 PVLSDLQL
+1311 
-1319 IGGKKAS
+1319 
-1326 GRIYMGKRFDGN
+1326 
-1338 KKVFLVLQSVTGFFE
+1338 
-1353 KKILLAPYEKK
+1353 

>member
-1 MSIMKEI
+1 MKEI

-43 VRLFESAK
+43 VRLFELAK

-65 IERRNRRID
+65 IERRNQRID

-139 EDSCEFDV
+139 DDSCEFDV

-474 HSPFAWAVRKDEN
+474 HSPFAWAVRKDGN

-511 MTNKCTYLVKKDVL
+511 MTNKCTYFVKKDVL

-572 TAKKMCSYLIREE
+572 TAKKCVLI
-585 HISKEEAAQISGI
+585 
-598 ERDFKASLAP
+598 
-608 WIDMRKILGDN
+608 
-619 FTVSDS
+619 
-625 EKIIKDITLFGAD
+625 
-638 KKMLRRRLKARFGYL
+638 
-653 EDCQVKELV
+653 
-662 RLPYQGWG
+662 
-670 RLSKEFLTQILPKAE
+670 
-685 RDSTV
+685 
-690 LVDQETGEVMN
+690 
-701 IITALKK
+701 
-708 TDHNLMELLSGKFGY
+708 
-723 SAASSEVN
+723 
-731 TTSVSVCDKAISY
+731 
-744 KNIQDM
+744 
-750 HISPAVKRPL
+750 
-760 WQTLRVI
+760 
-767 KEIIHIMGKAPS
+767 
-779 RIFIEMARAEDEKK
+779 
-793 WKTVSRK
+793 
-800 DRLLDLY
+800 
-807 KKCKDEIRNWSAD
+807 
-820 IKKLG
+820 
-825 EEIKELSDGQ
+825 
-835 LRSDKLYLYY
+835 
-845 TQMGRS
+845 
-851 MYTGRPICLGSLMA
+851 
-865 GADYDIDHIYP
+865 
-876 RSATGDDSLD
+876 
-886 NRVLVE
+886 
-892 RTENAKK
+892 
-899 GDHYPL
+899 
-905 SIEIQ
+905 
-910 GGRAVFWKVL
+910 
-920 LDKGFIS
+920 
-927 KEKYRRL
+927 
-934 TRKTLLTDDEKA
+934 
-946 GFIGRQLVETRQ
+946 
-958 STKAIAEIL
+958 
-967 KKAFPETKIIYT
+967 
-979 KARNVSRFRQYA
+979 
-991 EFVKVRDMNDY
+991 
-1002 HHAKDAYLNIV
+1002 
-1013 VGNAFYTK
+1013 
-1021 FTSNPIHFLSEK
+1021 
-1033 NAVYS
+1033 
-1038 LNERTF
+1038 
-1044 YQFPIQRG
+1044 
-1052 STMAWEPGDSGTMAV
+1052 
-1067 VRKWMDKNNILYTRM
+1067 
-1082 PFEEKGGLFDQNI
+1082 
-1095 LKKGKGQ
+1095 
-1102 VSLRA
+1102 
-1107 CGALSDIQKYGGYN
+1107 
-1121 NATASYFMLV
+1121 
-1131 KAEKNG
+1131 
-1137 KTIYLL
+1137 
-1143 ETVPLHLSG
+1143 
-1152 RLESIED
+1152 
-1159 KINFCR
+1159 
-1165 ELWHRDRKDYKNP
+1165 
-1178 VICIPKIY
+1178 
-1186 KQSLFEVDGFRE
+1186 
-1198 HISAKTGNQFVMRNA
+1198 
-1213 EQLCLNAESAQIIK
+1213 
-1227 NVLKFNQRKQVQKEL
+1227 
-1242 KITVHDKITEEN
+1242 
-1254 LINIFE
+1254 
-1260 TFISKIQTS
+1260 
-1269 IYRNKF
+1269 
-1275 EASVGL
+1275 
-1281 MIKGKGTFIELS
+1281 
-1293 MEDKCKC
+1293 
-1300 IGEILHLFQCN
+1300 
-1311 PVLSDLQL
+1311 
-1319 IGGKKAS
+1319 
-1326 GRIYMGKRFDGN
+1326 
-1338 KKVFLVLQSVTGFFE
+1338 
-1353 KKILLAPYEKK
+1353 

>member
-1 MSIMKEI
+1 MKEI

-352 NSYSAYVGLCK
+352 NSYNAYVGLCK

-572 TAKKMCSYLIREE
+572 TAKKCVLI
-585 HISKEEAAQISGI
+585 
-598 ERDFKASLAP
+598 
-608 WIDMRKILGDN
+608 
-619 FTVSDS
+619 
-625 EKIIKDITLFGAD
+625 
-638 KKMLRRRLKARFGYL
+638 
-653 EDCQVKELV
+653 
-662 RLPYQGWG
+662 
-670 RLSKEFLTQILPKAE
+670 
-685 RDSTV
+685 
-690 LVDQETGEVMN
+690 
-701 IITALKK
+701 
-708 TDHNLMELLSGKFGY
+708 
-723 SAASSEVN
+723 
-731 TTSVSVCDKAISY
+731 
-744 KNIQDM
+744 
-750 HISPAVKRPL
+750 
-760 WQTLRVI
+760 
-767 KEIIHIMGKAPS
+767 
-779 RIFIEMARAEDEKK
+779 
-793 WKTVSRK
+793 
-800 DRLLDLY
+800 
-807 KKCKDEIRNWSAD
+807 
-820 IKKLG
+820 
-825 EEIKELSDGQ
+825 
-835 LRSDKLYLYY
+835 
-845 TQMGRS
+845 
-851 MYTGRPICLGSLMA
+851 
-865 GADYDIDHIYP
+865 
-876 RSATGDDSLD
+876 
-886 NRVLVE
+886 
-892 RTENAKK
+892 
-899 GDHYPL
+899 
-905 SIEIQ
+905 
-910 GGRAVFWKVL
+910 
-920 LDKGFIS
+920 
-927 KEKYRRL
+927 
-934 TRKTLLTDDEKA
+934 
-946 GFIGRQLVETRQ
+946 
-958 STKAIAEIL
+958 
-967 KKAFPETKIIYT
+967 
-979 KARNVSRFRQYA
+979 
-991 EFVKVRDMNDY
+991 
-1002 HHAKDAYLNIV
+1002 
-1013 VGNAFYTK
+1013 
-1021 FTSNPIHFLSEK
+1021 
-1033 NAVYS
+1033 
-1038 LNERTF
+1038 
-1044 YQFPIQRG
+1044 
-1052 STMAWEPGDSGTMAV
+1052 
-1067 VRKWMDKNNILYTRM
+1067 
-1082 PFEEKGGLFDQNI
+1082 
-1095 LKKGKGQ
+1095 
-1102 VSLRA
+1102 
-1107 CGALSDIQKYGGYN
+1107 
-1121 NATASYFMLV
+1121 
-1131 KAEKNG
+1131 
-1137 KTIYLL
+1137 
-1143 ETVPLHLSG
+1143 
-1152 RLESIED
+1152 
-1159 KINFCR
+1159 
-1165 ELWHRDRKDYKNP
+1165 
-1178 VICIPKIY
+1178 
-1186 KQSLFEVDGFRE
+1186 
-1198 HISAKTGNQFVMRNA
+1198 
-1213 EQLCLNAESAQIIK
+1213 
-1227 NVLKFNQRKQVQKEL
+1227 
-1242 KITVHDKITEEN
+1242 
-1254 LINIFE
+1254 
-1260 TFISKIQTS
+1260 
-1269 IYRNKF
+1269 
-1275 EASVGL
+1275 
-1281 MIKGKGTFIELS
+1281 
-1293 MEDKCKC
+1293 
-1300 IGEILHLFQCN
+1300 
-1311 PVLSDLQL
+1311 
-1319 IGGKKAS
+1319 
-1326 GRIYMGKRFDGN
+1326 
-1338 KKVFLVLQSVTGFFE
+1338 
-1353 KKILLAPYEKK
+1353 

>member
-1 MSIMKEI
+1 MKEI

-43 VRLFESAK
+43 VRLFELAK

-65 IERRNRRID
+65 IERRNQRID

-139 EDSCEFDV
+139 DDSCEFDV

-377 GDFAGEIKK
+377 EDFAGEIKK

-572 TAKKMCSYLIREE
+572 TAKKCVLI
-585 HISKEEAAQISGI
+585 
-598 ERDFKASLAP
+598 
-608 WIDMRKILGDN
+608 
-619 FTVSDS
+619 
-625 EKIIKDITLFGAD
+625 
-638 KKMLRRRLKARFGYL
+638 
-653 EDCQVKELV
+653 
-662 RLPYQGWG
+662 
-670 RLSKEFLTQILPKAE
+670 
-685 RDSTV
+685 
-690 LVDQETGEVMN
+690 
-701 IITALKK
+701 
-708 TDHNLMELLSGKFGY
+708 
-723 SAASSEVN
+723 
-731 TTSVSVCDKAISY
+731 
-744 KNIQDM
+744 
-750 HISPAVKRPL
+750 
-760 WQTLRVI
+760 
-767 KEIIHIMGKAPS
+767 
-779 RIFIEMARAEDEKK
+779 
-793 WKTVSRK
+793 
-800 DRLLDLY
+800 
-807 KKCKDEIRNWSAD
+807 
-820 IKKLG
+820 
-825 EEIKELSDGQ
+825 
-835 LRSDKLYLYY
+835 
-845 TQMGRS
+845 
-851 MYTGRPICLGSLMA
+851 
-865 GADYDIDHIYP
+865 
-876 RSATGDDSLD
+876 
-886 NRVLVE
+886 
-892 RTENAKK
+892 
-899 GDHYPL
+899 
-905 SIEIQ
+905 
-910 GGRAVFWKVL
+910 
-920 LDKGFIS
+920 
-927 KEKYRRL
+927 
-934 TRKTLLTDDEKA
+934 
-946 GFIGRQLVETRQ
+946 
-958 STKAIAEIL
+958 
-967 KKAFPETKIIYT
+967 
-979 KARNVSRFRQYA
+979 
-991 EFVKVRDMNDY
+991 
-1002 HHAKDAYLNIV
+1002 
-1013 VGNAFYTK
+1013 
-1021 FTSNPIHFLSEK
+1021 
-1033 NAVYS
+1033 
-1038 LNERTF
+1038 
-1044 YQFPIQRG
+1044 
-1052 STMAWEPGDSGTMAV
+1052 
-1067 VRKWMDKNNILYTRM
+1067 
-1082 PFEEKGGLFDQNI
+1082 
-1095 LKKGKGQ
+1095 
-1102 VSLRA
+1102 
-1107 CGALSDIQKYGGYN
+1107 
-1121 NATASYFMLV
+1121 
-1131 KAEKNG
+1131 
-1137 KTIYLL
+1137 
-1143 ETVPLHLSG
+1143 
-1152 RLESIED
+1152 
-1159 KINFCR
+1159 
-1165 ELWHRDRKDYKNP
+1165 
-1178 VICIPKIY
+1178 
-1186 KQSLFEVDGFRE
+1186 
-1198 HISAKTGNQFVMRNA
+1198 
-1213 EQLCLNAESAQIIK
+1213 
-1227 NVLKFNQRKQVQKEL
+1227 
-1242 KITVHDKITEEN
+1242 
-1254 LINIFE
+1254 
-1260 TFISKIQTS
+1260 
-1269 IYRNKF
+1269 
-1275 EASVGL
+1275 
-1281 MIKGKGTFIELS
+1281 
-1293 MEDKCKC
+1293 
-1300 IGEILHLFQCN
+1300 
-1311 PVLSDLQL
+1311 
-1319 IGGKKAS
+1319 
-1326 GRIYMGKRFDGN
+1326 
-1338 KKVFLVLQSVTGFFE
+1338 
-1353 KKILLAPYEKK
+1353 